1 MILALT
7 MVVGMLSGC
16 GLGEKP
22 TSDPVPDTV
31 MAVEEVNEIA
41 LSSQGEENFLLTAG
55 EKPELVFDTMNG
67 KVTNITVTP
76 ADKTLEAYQYYTVTV
91 TLTAK
96 DGESFAKSVTITLDG
111 VELTVK
117 EQSEDRLVVE
127 YTTLALP
134 ETIITD
140 EMAEVST
147 YGEAAS
153 EKALGTAKVRALLD
167 ADLTVYSEDG
177 KTSYIVKKG
186 YVPLF
191 MVPSFVANGEP
202 AQIKDGESVQI
213 ISEHGEEDFSG
224 AYGAWYK
231 VAYQGKVGYLPITF
245 VKDTKLQTNAAAT
258 PAPAATPKKTAQTRP
273 AAKPAAGQPVQ
284 QTAAADN
291 NDSGSSGSGSGS
303 SGSGSGSS
311 GSGSGSSG
319 TNNGSSSDNGSGSN
333 VTKTVYYQVDFAL
346 GGGISSADAILP
358 SALMVEENSAL
369 DINQLATPSVP
380 GYLFEAWYYD
390 SALTKQVR
398 SGDRIN
404 ANTTLYAKVTEIT
417 GAEVAWG
424 QDNYISKRDVDA
436 DNFTITVLKPAGA
449 NSREKST
456 DVAELYDLADQNTSL
471 SLTLSG
477 PENCSINEKNYE
489 KYTISFDELEAGD
502 TYQLQLLDGGYA
514 FFEDGQIQPTVVRL
528 YNFTTAMQ
536 AKENLNLNSGLVYL
550 PITEVK
556 YTEGSDYLSGLFTVS
571 VKDDMTQLNTVDGK
585 GSFTYNGDQKIEVG
599 TTVVIYDGEEAPKL
613 GEDVK
618 AAAQYDGNAAYVTIS
633 KIDGN
638 TYYYGVAEAEDVLFT
653 PDVLPV
659 NVKDDKDQNPDTVTV
674 EAETLDFSKAEYQ
687 DMGLDAD
694 TTVDVGDYLAFYSG
708 SLETADKLTYGQIT
722 DVKINADNTICIT
735 YKEVSEEIV
744 LDSMTVYSTEEM
756 DIKLDE
762 ATAQSIEREI
772 EQEAIASGFAE
783 EAANYLA
790 TVALATDQIQS
801 LAEERGLQDLTLT
814 REDGSA
820 LTQSD
825 LQLMASNSVSVE
837 GLSVRANISRSLK
850 HLTNN
855 YTKNGANAQLEVSFN
870 VKIGSGKNQLT
881 IKVAATFEQEI
892 LLNLNIKGKAVWG
905 KKWIFR
911 YIKDYSITTN
921 LDAGSYTGVGITA
934 TVVAEKDEDNFDW
947 SSVAGNTLGEQ
958 IKNLMNAQDK
968 FFNQDITG
976 TGGGLAE
983 KYADMLENNP
993 DWIDLVNVNIFSNEA
1008 RILAGIIVVGVQG
1021 DFVVSAKVNIMLGM
1035 NFEYSVSKRYTFT
1048 LNVFSKSSSSN
1059 CVDLTKSNYRF
1070 DMYVMGTLGLRA
1082 GIRLTV
1088 YAGLFS
1094 KKVASIGITAE
1105 AGAYVQMWGYFYYS
1119 TSWVAGSSKKSS
1131 ASGAMLLEVGAYLE
1145 IRFLASAFNGRF
1157 KYAPVLYDKYW
1168 PLWNMGSVENVYGF
1182 NYETIAGEKDDKD
1195 INMGANTSVALPV
1208 DRLNMSYM
1216 NLRNGATTDKTYT
1229 YDNFDITT
1237 TGNFKYENGVISVNI
1252 PDGSNEEKG
1261 TVTLTWKGAPLSF
1274 TSKPLSCTL
1283 DITWSDPSRVQS
1295 VSYDLNGGTAY
1306 ENGEAL
1312 TDGIPGETAI
1322 TGAKL
1327 TAPSA
1332 ELKKEFYVFGGW
1344 YQDAACTNPW
1354 NFDKDKVM
1362 ENLVL
1367 HAKWDPEPYEITY
1380 ELDGGTNSEANPATY
1395 TAEDTV
1401 KLADPVKAGYSF
1413 LGWYTSADGTG
1424 TKVTEIAAGS
1434 RGAKTFYA
1442 LWTPVEQTYEIHH
1455 MLETV
1460 DGTGYEDA
1468 ETVKAT
1474 ALTGTEVTAGAG
1486 QSKTYTGFTFSGILT
1501 DDSTGIIPAEGTLI
1515 LKLYYSRNKYDV
1527 TFSGMDEDQTVKVP
1541 YQGKVDE
1548 LQTPVKEGYTFT
1560 GWYVTA
1566 EPSKL
1571 WNFGTD
1577 VVTGTTE
1584 LRAGWSANTYNVT
1597 FDLCGGAG
1605 GDSNVQATYGSA
1617 MPAITVPALAGY
1629 QFAGYYDQAEGG
1641 TKYYNADGS
1650 SAADWNKAG
1659 DTTLYAHWTA
1669 NSYQVI
1675 FNANGGS
1682 GSMDAEEFVYGVEK
1696 QLSTN
1701 SFTKTGYAF
1710 VGWSTEEI
1718 AGDIIYTDG
1727 ASVSSLTTEQ
1737 GGNVNLYAVWK
1748 PITYTVVY
1756 NGNGAEGS
1764 MTDQQ
1769 MTYDTEAALSPIGYT
1784 KTGYHFLGWAKT
1796 ATAKTGELD
1805 ERQSVSNLADTEGS
1819 KVTLYAVWGAN
1830 TYTVAFHANGGT
1842 GSEMEAQSFTYDEAA
1857 KALSKN
1863 EYTRTGYTF
1872 EGWAVTDTATEVEYA
1887 DQAKVQ
1893 NLVVTQDGVLHLYAV
1908 WTAQSYTVS
1917 FDANGGSTTTASK
1930 EVAYG
1935 STYGTLPAATRI
1947 GYDFA
1952 GWYTAKEAGTAI
1964 IADNTVSITG
1974 DTTLYAHWTAKQFTV
1989 SFDTNKGSG
1998 SSIPTAVNSINVNY
2012 DHSYGDL
2019 PVTGRTGYTFNGW
2032 YTASSGGSKVTANT
2046 KVTLTADQTLYAHW
2060 TANTYTVTFKA
2071 NGGSF
2076 ADSATEKTVTQTYD
2090 SNYKLPSETP
2100 TRVGY
2105 TFAGWYTGA
2114 DGVTKVQNT
2123 DNVTRA
2129 ENHELYARWTAQS
2142 YTVSF
2147 DANGGS
2153 MMTDST
2159 SKEVTYGSTY
2169 GTLPTANRI
2178 GYDFAGWYTEKEA
2191 GTAIIADS
2199 TVSITA
2205 DTTLYARWTAK
2216 QFTVSFDTNKGAG
2229 SSTPTAVSSI
2239 NVNYDHSYGGLPVT
2253 KRTGYTFNGW
2263 YTASSGGSEVT
2274 ANTKVTLTGDQTLYA
2289 QWTANTYEVTFNA
2302 NGGSFAGSTT
2312 EKSVTQTYDG
2322 KYKLPS
2328 ETPTRSGYTFRGW
2341 YTSSTAGSQITA
2353 ATKMTTAGEQALY
2366 AHWEQVAA
2374 NNISVNV
2381 GGVTLSYSGTPVYAK
2396 TDTNGKVSLGGNAA
2410 NYNIKLENG
2419 VLTLNNATIKYAP
2432 VSDYHNGAV
2441 SADGTLTIELA
2452 AGTVNTITNTSS
2464 NSGISA
2470 WNCGIYV
2477 NKGPLTITG
2486 SGSLTATGGG
2496 GQSSHGISVDYG
2508 TLIVDGAAVTAN
2520 GGNAAGSS
2528 GIYTGKNMEMKNG
2541 ANVTAVGG
2549 TTSGGASRG
2558 IECSGSITITN
2569 SSGSASG
2576 KSVAMTK
2583 SPTMNGAVI
2592 TSGSYNTTSVKWAAG
2607 N

>member
-1 MILALT
+1 MKKVRKQCKRALSMILALT

-22 TSDPVPDTV
+22 ASDPVPDTV
-31 MAVEEVNEIA
+31 MAVEEVNEVT
-41 LSSQGEENFLLTAG
+41 LSSKGEENFLLTAG
-55 EKPELVFDTMNG
+55 EKPELEFDTMNG

-96 DGESFAKSVTITLDG
+96 NGESFAKSVTITLDG

-134 ETIITD
+134 DTITTD
-140 EMAEVST
+140 EMAKVST

-153 EKALGTAKVRALLD
+153 EKALGTAKIQALLD

-202 AQIKDGESVQI
+202 EQIRDGESVQI

-231 VAYQGKVGYLPITF
+231 IAYHGKVGYLPITF

-258 PAPAATPKKTAQTRP
+258 PAPAATPKKTAQTRS
-273 AAKPAAGQPVQ
+273 AAKPAAGQTVQ

-291 NDSGSSGSGSGS
+291 NDRGSSGS
-303 SGSGSGSS
+303 
-311 GSGSGSSG
+311 
-319 TNNGSSSDNGSGSN
+319 GSSSDNGSGSN

-346 GGGISSADAILP
+346 GGGVNSSDAILP
-358 SALMVEENSAL
+358 SALMVEKNSAL

-390 SALTKQVR
+390 SALTRQVQT
-398 SGDRIN
+398 GDRIN

-417 GAEVAWG
+417 GAEVAQG
-424 QDNYISKRDVDA
+424 QDNYISKTDVDA
-436 DNFTITVLKPAGA
+436 DNFAITVLKPAGG
-449 NSREKST
+449 NSTEKSA
-456 DVAELYDLADQNTSL
+456 DVVELHDLADQNTSL
-471 SLTLSG
+471 ELQISKPEDLTVG
-477 PENCSINEKNYE
+477 GKDYE
-489 KYTISFDELEAGD
+489 KYTISSHELEAGN
-502 TYQLQLLDGGYA
+502 TYQLQLLDGGYV
-514 FFEDGQIQPTVVRL
+514 FYDENQIQPAVVRL

-536 AKENLNLNSGLVYL
+536 AKENLDLNSGLVYL
-550 PITEVK
+550 PKSDVT
-556 YTEGSDYLSGLFTVS
+556 YTEGSDYLSGLFNVS
-571 VKDDMTQLNTVDGK
+571 VKDDMTQLNTVEGK
-585 GSFTYNGDQKIEVG
+585 GSFTYNGDQTIEVG
-599 TTVVIYDGEEAPKL
+599 TTVVIYDGQKAPKL

-633 KIDGN
+633 KKDGN

-722 DVKINADNTICIT
+722 DVKTNADNTICIT
-735 YKEVSEEIV
+735 YKEVLEKIV

-837 GLSVRANISRSLK
+837 GLSVHANISRSLK
-850 HLTNN
+850 HLTNS

-1035 NFEYSVSKRYTFT
+1035 SFEYSVSKRYTFT

-1182 NYETIAGEKDDKD
+1182 NYETIEGEKDDKD

-1229 YDNFDITT
+1229 YGDFDITT

-1274 TSKPLSCTL
+1274 TSKPLSYTL
-1283 DITWSDPSRVQS
+1283 DITWSDPSRVHS
-1295 VSYDLNGGTAY
+1295 VSYELNGGTAY

-1312 TDGIPGETAI
+1312 PDGISGETAI

-1327 TAPSA
+1327 TEPSA

-1344 YQDAACTNPW
+1344 YQDAACKIPW
-1354 NFDKDKVM
+1354 NFAKDKVTK
-1362 ENLVL
+1362 NLVL
-1367 HAKWDPEPYEITY
+1367 HAKWDPEPYEIAY

-1401 KLADPVKAGYSF
+1401 KLADPVKAGYVF
-1413 LGWYTSADGTG
+1413 LGWYTTADGTG

-1442 LWTPVEQTYEIHH
+1442 LWTPAEQTYEIHH
-1455 MLETV
+1455 MLQTL
-1460 DGTGYEDA
+1460 DGTDYEDA

-1474 ALTGTEVTAGAG
+1474 ALTGTNVKAGAE
-1486 QSKTYTGFTFSGILT
+1486 QSKVYTGFTFDT
-1501 DDSTGIIPAEGTLI
+1501 TKTEDSEGVIPGEGTLV
-1515 LKLYYSRNKYDV
+1515 LKLYYSRNTYDV
-1527 TFSGMDEDQTVKVP
+1527 TFSGTDSADQTVNVP
-1541 YQGKVDE
+1541 YQGKVNE
-1548 LQTPVKEGYTFT
+1548 PETPVKAGYTFT

-1566 EPSKL
+1566 EPSRL

-1597 FDLCGGAG
+1597 FDLKSGAG
-1605 GDSNVQATYGSA
+1605 GDGNVQATYDGA
-1617 MPAITVPALAGY
+1617 MPAITVPARAGY

-1659 DTTLYAHWTA
+1659 DTTLYAQWTA

-1682 GSMDAEEFVYGVEK
+1682 GSMDAEEFVYGEEK
-1696 QLSTN
+1696 PLSTN

-1710 VGWSTEEI
+1710 VGWTTGEI
-1718 AGDIIYTDG
+1718 AGDVIYTDG
-1727 ASVSSLTTEQ
+1727 ASVSNLTTEQ
-1737 GGNVNLYAVWK
+1737 GGIVNLYAVWK
-1748 PITYTVVY
+1748 PIAYTVVF
-1756 NGNGAEGS
+1756 NSNGAEGS
-1764 MTDQQ
+1764 MADQQ

-1796 ATAKTGELD
+1796 SNAKTGELD
-1805 ERQSVSNLADTEGS
+1805 NLEQVMNLAEKEGS

-1830 TYTVAFHANGGT
+1830 TYAVAFHANGGT
-1842 GSEMEAQSFTYDEAA
+1842 GSPMAEQSFTYDEAV

-1863 EYTRTGYTF
+1863 LYSRTGYNF
-1872 EGWAVTDTATEVEYA
+1872 KGWALTDTATEAEYA

-1893 NLVVTQDGVLHLYAV
+1893 NLVVTQDGVLNLYAV

-1930 EVAYG
+1930 EVTYG
-1935 STYGTLPAATRI
+1935 STYGTLPTATRI
-1947 GYDFA
+1947 GYDFV
-1952 GWYTAKEAGTAI
+1952 GWYTEKEAGTAI

-1998 SSIPTAVNSINVNY
+1998 SSIPTAVNSINVTY
-2012 DHSYGDL
+2012 DGSYGNL
-2019 PVTGRTGYTFNGW
+2019 PVTGRTGYDFAGW
-2032 YTASSGGSKVTANT
+2032 YTASSGGTKVTADT
-2046 KVTLTADQTLYAHW
+2046 KVTLTADQTLYAQW
-2060 TANTYTVTFKA
+2060 TANTYKVTFKA

-2076 ADSATEKTVTQTYD
+2076 ADSTTERSVTQTYD
-2090 SNYKLPSETP
+2090 SNYKLPGETP
-2100 TRVGY
+2100 TRAGY
-2105 TFAGWYTGA
+2105 AF
-2114 DGVTKVQNT
+2114 
-2123 DNVTRA
+2123 
-2129 ENHELYARWTAQS
+2129 E
-2142 YTVSF
+2142 
-2147 DANGGS
+2147 
-2153 MMTDST
+2153 
-2159 SKEVTYGSTY
+2159 
-2169 GTLPTANRI
+2169 
-2178 GYDFAGWYTEKEA
+2178 
-2191 GTAIIADS
+2191 
-2199 TVSITA
+2199 
-2205 DTTLYARWTAK
+2205 
-2216 QFTVSFDTNKGAG
+2216 
-2229 SSTPTAVSSI
+2229 
-2239 NVNYDHSYGGLPVT
+2239 
-2253 KRTGYTFNGW
+2253 
-2263 YTASSGGSEVT
+2263 
-2274 ANTKVTLTGDQTLYA
+2274 
-2289 QWTANTYEVTFNA
+2289 
-2302 NGGSFAGSTT
+2302 
-2312 EKSVTQTYDG
+2312 
-2322 KYKLPS
+2322 
-2328 ETPTRSGYTFRGW
+2328 GW
-2341 YTSSTAGSQITA
+2341 YTSSTAGDQIA
-2353 ATKMTTAGEQALY
+2353 ATTKMTTAGTQTLY
-2366 AHWEQVAA
+2366 AQWSKD
-2374 NNISVNV
+2374 NSVRVGNV
-2381 GGVTLSYSGTPVYAK
+2381 VLESSSTAVYAK
-2396 TDTNGKVSLGGNAA
+2396 TDTYGRVTQGGDET
-2410 NYNIKLENG
+2410 NYNVKLVDG
-2419 VLTLNNATIKYAP
+2419 VLTLKNATISYGQ
-2432 VSDYHNGAV
+2432 V
-2441 SADGTLTIELA
+2441 
-2452 AGTVNTITNTSS
+2452 SS
-2464 NSGISA
+2464 NATGAIYAGSGLKIMLEGTNKVTSTSANTTDTA

-2477 NKGPLTITG
+2477 GGDLWIQG
-2486 SGSLTATGGG
+2486 SGSLTVIGGKGAT
-2496 GQSSHGISVDYG
+2496 SHGIS
-2508 TLIVDGAAVTAN
+2508 AAGKLVIHSVTVTAT
-2520 GGNAAGSS
+2520 GQNAQSSS
-2528 GIYTGKNMEMKNG
+2528 GIYASDKVTIAVSAK
-2541 ANVTAVGG
+2541 VTATGG
-2549 TTSGGASRG
+2549 NASMGNSYGIESNGDISIVNGSGKASAGTAQGNAWAASR
-2558 IECSGSITITN
+2558 SLWYTDAKITGYYTD
-2569 SSGSASG
+2569 
-2576 KSVAMTK
+2576 KTVTW
-2583 SPTMNGAVI
+2583 
-2592 TSGSYNTTSVKWAAG
+2592 TTP
-2607 N
+2607 

>member
-1 MILALT
+1 MKKVRKQCKRALSMILALT

-22 TSDPVPDTV
+22 ASDPVPDTV
-31 MAVEEVNEIA
+31 MAVEEVNEVT
-41 LSSQGEENFLLTAG
+41 LSSKGEENFLLTAG
-55 EKPELVFDTMNG
+55 EKPELEFDTMNG

-96 DGESFAKSVTITLDG
+96 NGESFAKSVTITLDG

-117 EQSEDRLVVE
+117 EQSGDRLVVE

-134 ETIITD
+134 DTITTD
-140 EMAEVST
+140 EMAKVST

-153 EKALGTAKVRALLD
+153 EKALGTAKIQALLD

-186 YVPLF
+186 YVPMF

-202 AQIKDGESVQI
+202 EQIRDGESVQI

-224 AYGAWYK
+224 AYGVWYK
-231 VAYQGKVGYLPITF
+231 IAYHGKVGYLPITF

-273 AAKPAAGQPVQ
+273 AAKPAAGQTVQ

-291 NDSGSSGSGSGS
+291 NDSGSSGS
-303 SGSGSGSS
+303 
-311 GSGSGSSG
+311 
-319 TNNGSSSDNGSGSN
+319 GSSSDNGSGSN

-346 GGGISSADAILP
+346 GGGVNSSDAILP
-358 SALMVEENSAL
+358 SALMVEKNSAL

-390 SALTKQVR
+390 SALTRQVQT
-398 SGDRIN
+398 GDRIN

-417 GAEVAWG
+417 GAEVAQG
-424 QDNYISKRDVDA
+424 QDNYISKTDVDA
-436 DNFTITVLKPAGA
+436 DNFAITVLKPAGG
-449 NSREKST
+449 NSTEKSA
-456 DVAELYDLADQNTSL
+456 DVVELHDLADQNTSL
-471 SLTLSG
+471 ELQISKPEDLTVG
-477 PENCSINEKNYE
+477 GKDYE
-489 KYTISFDELEAGD
+489 KYTISSKELEAGN
-502 TYQLQLLDGGYA
+502 TYQLQLLDGGYV
-514 FFEDGQIQPTVVRL
+514 FYDENQIQPAVVRL

-536 AKENLNLNSGLVYL
+536 AKENLDLNSGLVYL
-550 PITEVK
+550 PKSEVT
-556 YTEGSDYLSGLFTVS
+556 YTEGSDYLSGLFNVS
-571 VKDDMTQLNTVDGK
+571 VKDDMTQLNTVEGK
-585 GSFTYNGDQKIEVG
+585 GSFTYNGDQTIEVG
-599 TTVVIYDGEEAPKL
+599 TTVVIYDGQKAPKL

-633 KIDGN
+633 KKDGN

-722 DVKINADNTICIT
+722 DVKTNADNTICIT
-735 YKEVSEEIV
+735 YKEVSEKIV

-837 GLSVRANISRSLK
+837 GLSVRANVSRSLK

-1035 NFEYSVSKRYTFT
+1035 SFEYSVSKRYTFT

-1182 NYETIAGEKDDKD
+1182 NYETIEGEKDDKD

-1229 YDNFDITT
+1229 YGDFDITT

-1274 TSKPLSCTL
+1274 TSKPLSYTL
-1283 DITWSDPSRVQS
+1283 DITWSDPSRVHS
-1295 VSYDLNGGTAY
+1295 VSYELNGGTAY

-1312 TDGIPGETAI
+1312 PDGISGETAI

-1327 TAPSA
+1327 TEPSA
-1332 ELKKEFYVFGGW
+1332 KLKKEFYVFGGW
-1344 YQDAACTNPW
+1344 YKDAACTIPW
-1354 NFDKDKVM
+1354 NYDKDKVT

-1367 HAKWDPEPYEITY
+1367 HAKWNPEPYEITY

-1413 LGWYTSADGTG
+1413 LGWYTTADGTG

-1442 LWTPVEQTYEIHH
+1442 LWTPMEQIYEIHH
-1455 MLETV
+1455 MLQTV
-1460 DGTGYEDA
+1460 DGNDYEDA

-1474 ALTGTEVTAGAG
+1474 ALTGTKVTAGAE
-1486 QSKTYTGFTFSGILT
+1486 QSKTYTGFTFSGIQT
-1501 DDSTGIIPAEGTLI
+1501 DDSTGIVPAEGTLV
-1515 LKLYYSRNKYDV
+1515 LKLYYSRNTYDV
-1527 TFSGMDEDQTVKVP
+1527 TFSGTNSADQTVNVP
-1541 YQGKVDE
+1541 YQGKVNE
-1548 LQTPVKEGYTFT
+1548 PETPVKAGYTFI

-1566 EPSKL
+1566 EPSRL
-1571 WNFGTD
+1571 WNFETD

-1597 FDLCGGAG
+1597 FDLRGGAG
-1605 GDSNVQATYGSA
+1605 GDGNVQATYDGA
-1617 MPAITVPALAGY
+1617 MPAITVPARAGY

-1641 TKYYNADGS
+1641 TKYYNADGN
-1650 SAADWNKAG
+1650 SAINWNKAG
-1659 DTTLYAHWTA
+1659 DTTLYAQWTA

-1682 GSMDAEEFVYGVEK
+1682 GSMDAEEFAYGEEK
-1696 QLSTN
+1696 PLSTN

-1710 VGWSTEEI
+1710 VGWTTGEI
-1718 AGDIIYTDG
+1718 AGDVIYTDG
-1727 ASVSSLTTEQ
+1727 ASVSNLTTEQ
-1737 GGNVNLYAVWK
+1737 GGIVNLYAVWK
-1748 PITYTVVY
+1748 PITYMVVY
-1756 NGNGAEGS
+1756 NGNGADGS
-1764 MTDQQ
+1764 MEDQQ
-1769 MTYDTEAALSPIGYT
+1769 MTYDMEAALRPIGYT

-1796 ATAKTGELD
+1796 STAQTGKLD
-1805 ERQSVSNLADTEGS
+1805 NLEHVMNLAENEGS

-1842 GSEMEAQSFTYDEAA
+1842 GSQMAEQSFTYDEAA
-1857 KALSKN
+1857 KALSRN
-1863 EYTRTGYTF
+1863 RYTRTGYTF
-1872 EGWAVTDTATEVEYA
+1872 KGWALTDTATEAQYA

-1893 NLVVTQDGVLHLYAV
+1893 NLVVTQDGVLNLYAV

-1917 FDANGGSTTTASK
+1917 FDANGGSTATA
-1930 EVAYG
+1930 
-1935 STYGTLPAATRI
+1935 
-1947 GYDFA
+1947 
-1952 GWYTAKEAGTAI
+1952 
-1964 IADNTVSITG
+1964 
-1974 DTTLYAHWTAKQFTV
+1974 
-1989 SFDTNKGSG
+1989 
-1998 SSIPTAVNSINVNY
+1998 
-2012 DHSYGDL
+2012 
-2019 PVTGRTGYTFNGW
+2019 
-2032 YTASSGGSKVTANT
+2032 
-2046 KVTLTADQTLYAHW
+2046 
-2060 TANTYTVTFKA
+2060 
-2071 NGGSF
+2071 
-2076 ADSATEKTVTQTYD
+2076 
-2090 SNYKLPSETP
+2090 
-2100 TRVGY
+2100 
-2105 TFAGWYTGA
+2105 
-2114 DGVTKVQNT
+2114 
-2123 DNVTRA
+2123 
-2129 ENHELYARWTAQS
+2129 
-2142 YTVSF
+2142 
-2147 DANGGS
+2147 
-2153 MMTDST
+2153 

-2169 GTLPTANRI
+2169 GTLPAATRT

-2191 GTAIIADS
+2191 GTAIIADN

-2229 SSTPTAVSSI
+2229 SSTPTVVNSI
-2239 NVNYDHSYGGLPVT
+2239 NVTYDDSYGNLPVT
-2253 KRTGYTFNGW
+2253 GRTGYDFSGW
-2263 YTASSGGSEVT
+2263 YTASSGGTRVT
-2274 ANTKVTLTGDQTLYA
+2274 ADTKVTLTEYQTLYA
-2289 QWTANTYEVTFNA
+2289 QWTANTYKVTFKA
-2302 NGGSFAGSTT
+2302 NGGSFADSTT
-2312 EKSVTQTYDG
+2312 ERSVTQTYDSN
-2322 KYKLPS
+2322 YKLPG
-2328 ETPTRSGYTFRGW
+2328 ETPTRAGYAFEGW
-2341 YTSSTAGSQITA
+2341 YTSSTAGDQIA
-2353 ATKMTTAGEQALY
+2353 ATTKMTTAGTQTLY
-2366 AHWEQVAA
+2366 AQWSKD
-2374 NNISVNV
+2374 NSVRVGNV
-2381 GGVTLSYSGTPVYAK
+2381 VLESSSTAVYAK
-2396 TDTNGKVSLGGNAA
+2396 TDTYGRVTQGGDET
-2410 NYNIKLENG
+2410 NYNVKLVDG
-2419 VLTLNNATIKYAP
+2419 VLTLKNATISYGQ
-2432 VSDYHNGAV
+2432 V
-2441 SADGTLTIELA
+2441 
-2452 AGTVNTITNTSS
+2452 SS
-2464 NSGISA
+2464 NATGAIYAGSDLKIILEGTNKVTSTSANTTDTA

-2477 NKGPLTITG
+2477 GGDLWIQG
-2486 SGSLTATGGG
+2486 SGSLTVIGGKGAT
-2496 GQSSHGISVDYG
+2496 SHGIS
-2508 TLIVDGAAVTAN
+2508 AAGKLVIHSVTVTAT
-2520 GGNAAGSS
+2520 GQNAQSSS
-2528 GIYTGKNMEMKNG
+2528 GIYASDRVTIAVSAK
-2541 ANVTAVGG
+2541 VTATGG
-2549 TTSGGASRG
+2549 DASMGNSYGIESNGDISIVNGSGKASAGTAQGNAWAASRG
-2558 IECSGSITITN
+2558 LWYTDAKITGYYTD
-2569 SSGSASG
+2569 
-2576 KSVAMTK
+2576 KTVTWTT
-2583 SPTMNGAVI
+2583 PTP
-2592 TSGSYNTTSVKWAAG
+2592 
-2607 N
+2607 

>member
-1 MILALT
+1 MKKVRKQCKRALSMILALT

-22 TSDPVPDTV
+22 ASDPVPDTV
-31 MAVEEVNEIA
+31 MAVEEVNEVT
-41 LSSQGEENFLLTAG
+41 LSSKGEENFLLTAG
-55 EKPELVFDTMNG
+55 EKPELEFDTMNG

-96 DGESFAKSVTITLDG
+96 NGESFAKSVTITLDG

-134 ETIITD
+134 DTITTD
-140 EMAEVST
+140 EMAKVST

-153 EKALGTAKVRALLD
+153 EKALGTAKIQALLD

-202 AQIKDGESVQI
+202 EQIRDGENVQI

-231 VAYQGKVGYLPITF
+231 IAYHGKVGYLPITF

-273 AAKPAAGQPVQ
+273 AAKPAAGQTVQ

-291 NDSGSSGSGSGS
+291 NESGSSGS
-303 SGSGSGSS
+303 
-311 GSGSGSSG
+311 
-319 TNNGSSSDNGSGSN
+319 GSSSDNGSGSN

-346 GGGISSADAILP
+346 GGGVNSSDAILP
-358 SALMVEENSAL
+358 SALMVEKNSAL

-390 SALTKQVR
+390 SALTRQVQT
-398 SGDRIN
+398 GDRIN

-417 GAEVAWG
+417 GAEVAQG
-424 QDNYISKRDVDA
+424 QDNYISKTDVDA
-436 DNFTITVLKPAGA
+436 DNFAITVLKPAGG
-449 NSREKST
+449 NSTEKSA
-456 DVAELYDLADQNTSL
+456 DVVELHDLADQNTSL
-471 SLTLSG
+471 ELQISKPEDLTVG
-477 PENCSINEKNYE
+477 GKDYE
-489 KYTISFDELEAGD
+489 KYTISSNELEAGN
-502 TYQLQLLDGGYA
+502 TYQLQLLDGGYV
-514 FFEDGQIQPTVVRL
+514 FYDENQIQPAVVRL

-536 AKENLNLNSGLVYL
+536 AKENLDLNSGLVYL
-550 PITEVK
+550 PKSDVT
-556 YTEGSDYLSGLFTVS
+556 YTEGSDYLSGLFNVS
-571 VKDDMTQLNTVDGK
+571 VKDDMTQLNTVEGK
-585 GSFTYNGDQKIEVG
+585 GSFTYNGDQTIEVG
-599 TTVVIYDGEEAPKL
+599 TTVVIYDGQKAPKL

-633 KIDGN
+633 KKDGN

-722 DVKINADNTICIT
+722 DVKTNADNTICIT
-735 YKEVSEEIV
+735 YKEVLEKIV

-837 GLSVRANISRSLK
+837 GLSVRANVSRSLK
-850 HLTNN
+850 HLTNS

-1035 NFEYSVSKRYTFT
+1035 SFEYSVSKRYTFT

-1182 NYETIAGEKDDKD
+1182 NYETIEGEKDDKD

-1229 YDNFDITT
+1229 YGDFDITT

-1274 TSKPLSCTL
+1274 TSKPLSYTL
-1283 DITWSDPSRVQS
+1283 DITWSDPSRVHS
-1295 VSYDLNGGTAY
+1295 VSYELNGGTAY

-1312 TDGIPGETAI
+1312 PDGISGETAI

-1327 TAPSA
+1327 TEPSA

-1344 YQDAACTNPW
+1344 YQDAACKIPW
-1354 NFDKDKVM
+1354 NFAKDKVTK
-1362 ENLVL
+1362 NLVL
-1367 HAKWDPEPYEITY
+1367 HAKWDPEPYEIAY

-1401 KLADPVKAGYSF
+1401 KLADPVKAGYVF
-1413 LGWYTSADGTG
+1413 LGWYTTADGTG

-1442 LWTPVEQTYEIHH
+1442 LWTPAEQTYEIHH
-1455 MLETV
+1455 MLQTL
-1460 DGTGYEDA
+1460 DGTDYEDA

-1474 ALTGTEVTAGAG
+1474 ALTGTNVKAGAE
-1486 QSKTYTGFTFSGILT
+1486 QSKVYTGFTFDT
-1501 DDSTGIIPAEGTLI
+1501 TKTEDSEGVIPGEGTLV
-1515 LKLYYSRNKYDV
+1515 LKLYYSRNTYDV
-1527 TFSGMDEDQTVKVP
+1527 TFSGTDSADQTVKVP
-1541 YQGKVDE
+1541 YQGKVNE
-1548 LQTPVKEGYTFT
+1548 PQAPVKAGYTFT

-1571 WNFGTD
+1571 WDFGTN
-1577 VVTGTTE
+1577 VVTDVTE

-1597 FDLCGGAG
+1597 FDLQGGAG
-1605 GDSNVQATYGSA
+1605 GNSNVQATYDSA
-1617 MPAITVPALAGY
+1617 MPTITVPARAGY
-1629 QFAGYYDQAEGG
+1629 QFAGYYDKAEGG

-1659 DTTLYAHWTA
+1659 DTTLYAQWTA

-1682 GSMDAEEFVYGVEK
+1682 GSMDAEEFVYGEEK
-1696 QLSTN
+1696 TLSTN

-1710 VGWSTEEI
+1710 VGWTTGEI
-1718 AGDIIYTDG
+1718 AGDVIYTDG

-1737 GGNVNLYAVWK
+1737 GGTVNLYAVWK
-1748 PITYTVVY
+1748 PITYMVVY
-1756 NGNGAEGS
+1756 NGNGADGS
-1764 MTDQQ
+1764 MEDQQ

-1796 ATAKTGELD
+1796 SNAKTGELD
-1805 ERQSVSNLADTEGS
+1805 NLEQVMNLAEKEGS

-1830 TYTVAFHANGGT
+1830 TYAVAFHANGGT
-1842 GSEMEAQSFTYDEAA
+1842 GSKMEVQSFTYDEAA

-1863 EYTRTGYTF
+1863 QYTRTGYNF
-1872 EGWAVTDTATEVEYA
+1872 KGWALTDTATEAEYA

-1893 NLVVTQDGVLHLYAV
+1893 NLVVTQDGVLNLYAV

-1930 EVAYG
+1930 EVTYG
-1935 STYGTLPAATRI
+1935 STYGTLPTATRI
-1947 GYDFA
+1947 GYDFV
-1952 GWYTAKEAGTAI
+1952 GWYTEKEAGTAI

-1998 SSIPTAVNSINVNY
+1998 SSIPTAVNSINVTY
-2012 DHSYGDL
+2012 DGSYGNL
-2019 PVTGRTGYTFNGW
+2019 PVTGRTGYDFAGW
-2032 YTASSGGSKVTANT
+2032 YTASSGGTKVTADT
-2046 KVTLTADQTLYAHW
+2046 KVTLTADQTLYAQW
-2060 TANTYTVTFKA
+2060 TANTYKVTFKA

-2076 ADSATEKTVTQTYD
+2076 ADSTTERSVTQTYD
-2090 SNYKLPSETP
+2090 SNYKLPGETP
-2100 TRVGY
+2100 TRAGY
-2105 TFAGWYTGA
+2105 AF
-2114 DGVTKVQNT
+2114 
-2123 DNVTRA
+2123 
-2129 ENHELYARWTAQS
+2129 E
-2142 YTVSF
+2142 
-2147 DANGGS
+2147 
-2153 MMTDST
+2153 
-2159 SKEVTYGSTY
+2159 
-2169 GTLPTANRI
+2169 
-2178 GYDFAGWYTEKEA
+2178 
-2191 GTAIIADS
+2191 
-2199 TVSITA
+2199 
-2205 DTTLYARWTAK
+2205 
-2216 QFTVSFDTNKGAG
+2216 
-2229 SSTPTAVSSI
+2229 
-2239 NVNYDHSYGGLPVT
+2239 
-2253 KRTGYTFNGW
+2253 
-2263 YTASSGGSEVT
+2263 
-2274 ANTKVTLTGDQTLYA
+2274 
-2289 QWTANTYEVTFNA
+2289 
-2302 NGGSFAGSTT
+2302 
-2312 EKSVTQTYDG
+2312 
-2322 KYKLPS
+2322 
-2328 ETPTRSGYTFRGW
+2328 GW
-2341 YTSSTAGSQITA
+2341 YTSSTAGDQIA
-2353 ATKMTTAGEQALY
+2353 ATTKMTTAGTQTLY
-2366 AHWEQVAA
+2366 AQWSKD
-2374 NNISVNV
+2374 NSVRVGNV
-2381 GGVTLSYSGTPVYAK
+2381 VLESSSTAVYAK
-2396 TDTNGKVSLGGNAA
+2396 TDTYGRVTQGGDET
-2410 NYNIKLENG
+2410 NYNVKLVDG
-2419 VLTLNNATIKYAP
+2419 VLTLKNATISYGQ
-2432 VSDYHNGAV
+2432 V
-2441 SADGTLTIELA
+2441 
-2452 AGTVNTITNTSS
+2452 SS
-2464 NSGISA
+2464 NATGAIYAGSGLKIMLEGTNKVTSTSANTTDTA

-2477 NKGPLTITG
+2477 GGDLWIQG
-2486 SGSLTATGGG
+2486 SGSLTVIGGKGAT
-2496 GQSSHGISVDYG
+2496 SHGIS
-2508 TLIVDGAAVTAN
+2508 AAGKLVIHSVTVTAT
-2520 GGNAAGSS
+2520 GQNAQSSS
-2528 GIYTGKNMEMKNG
+2528 GIYASDKVTIAVSAK
-2541 ANVTAVGG
+2541 VTATGG
-2549 TTSGGASRG
+2549 NASMGNSYGIESNGDISIVNGSGKASAGTAQGNAWAASR
-2558 IECSGSITITN
+2558 SLWYTDAKITGYYTD
-2569 SSGSASG
+2569 
-2576 KSVAMTK
+2576 KTVTW
-2583 SPTMNGAVI
+2583 
-2592 TSGSYNTTSVKWAAG
+2592 TTP
-2607 N
+2607 

>member
-1 MILALT
+1 MKKVRKQCKRALSMILALT

-22 TSDPVPDTV
+22 ASDPVPDTV
-31 MAVEEVNEIA
+31 MVVEEVNEVT
-41 LSSQGEENFLLTAG
+41 LSSKGEENFLLTAG
-55 EKPELVFDTMNG
+55 EKPELEFDTMNG

-96 DGESFAKSVTITLDG
+96 NGESFAKSVTITLDG

-134 ETIITD
+134 DTITTD
-140 EMAEVST
+140 EMAKVST

-153 EKALGTAKVRALLD
+153 EKALGTAKIQALLD

-202 AQIKDGESVQI
+202 EQIRDGESVQI

-231 VAYQGKVGYLPITF
+231 IAYHGKVGYLPITF

-258 PAPAATPKKTAQTRP
+258 PATAATPKKTAQTRP
-273 AAKPAAGQPVQ
+273 AAKPAAGQTVQ

-291 NDSGSSGSGSGS
+291 NDSGSSGS
-303 SGSGSGSS
+303 
-311 GSGSGSSG
+311 
-319 TNNGSSSDNGSGSN
+319 GSSSDNGSGSN

-346 GGGISSADAILP
+346 GGGVNSSDAILP
-358 SALMVEENSAL
+358 SALMVEKNSAL

-390 SALTKQVR
+390 SALTRQVQT
-398 SGDRIN
+398 GDRIN

-417 GAEVAWG
+417 GAEVAQG
-424 QDNYISKRDVDA
+424 QDNYISKTDVDA
-436 DNFTITVLKPAGA
+436 DNFTITVLKPAGG
-449 NSREKST
+449 NSTEKSA
-456 DVAELYDLADQNTSL
+456 DVVELHDLADQNTSL
-471 SLTLSG
+471 ELQISNPEDLTVG
-477 PENCSINEKNYE
+477 GKDYE
-489 KYTISFDELEAGD
+489 KYTISSNELEAGN
-502 TYQLQLLDGGYA
+502 TYQLQLLDGGYV
-514 FFEDGQIQPTVVRL
+514 FYDDDQIQPAVVRL

-536 AKENLNLNSGLVYL
+536 AKENLDLNSGLVYL
-550 PITEVK
+550 PKSEVT
-556 YTEGSDYLSGLFTVS
+556 YTEGSDYLSGLFNVS
-571 VKDDMTQLNTVDGK
+571 VKDDMTQLNTVEGK

-599 TTVVIYDGEEAPKL
+599 TTVVIYDGKEAPKL
-613 GEDVK
+613 GEAVK

-659 NVKDDKDQNPDTVTV
+659 NVKDDEDNSDTTVTIDT
-674 EAETLDFSKAEYQ
+674 AKLDFSGSEYQ
-687 DMGLDAD
+687 DMGLNAD
-694 TTVDVGDYLAFYSG
+694 TTVDVGDYLAFYEDSMD
-708 SLETADKLTYGQIT
+708 TATELTYGRIT
-722 DVKINADNTICIT
+722 AITVSGEDTILT
-735 YKEVSEEIV
+735 YEEVSEATV
-744 LDSMTVYSTEEM
+744 LDSMTVYSTEKM
-756 DIKLDE
+756 DFELDE
-762 ATAQSIEREI
+762 KTAQSIEREI

-837 GLSVRANISRSLK
+837 GLSVRANVSRSLK
-850 HLTNN
+850 HLTNSH
-855 YTKNGANAQLEVSFN
+855 TKNGANAQLEVSFN

-976 TGGGLAE
+976 TSGGLAE

-1035 NFEYSVSKRYTFT
+1035 SFEYSVSKRYTFT

-1182 NYETIAGEKDDKD
+1182 NYETIEGEKDDKD

-1216 NLRNGATTDKTYT
+1216 NLRNGNTTDKTYA
-1229 YDNFDITT
+1229 YGDFNITT

-1274 TSKPLSCTL
+1274 TSKPLSYTL
-1283 DITWSDPSRVQS
+1283 DITWSDPSRVHS
-1295 VSYDLNGGTAY
+1295 VSYELNGGTAY

-1312 TDGIPGETAI
+1312 PDGISGETAI

-1327 TAPSA
+1327 TEPSA
-1332 ELKKEFYVFGGW
+1332 KLKKEFYVFGGW
-1344 YQDAACTNPW
+1344 YKDAACTIPW
-1354 NFDKDKVM
+1354 NYDKDKVT

-1367 HAKWDPEPYEITY
+1367 HAKWNPEPYEITY

-1413 LGWYTSADGTG
+1413 LGWYTTADGTG

-1442 LWTPVEQTYEIHH
+1442 LWTPMEQTYEIHH
-1455 MLETV
+1455 MLQTV
-1460 DGTGYEDA
+1460 DGTGYEDVEA
-1468 ETVKAT
+1468 VKAS
-1474 ALTGTEVTAGAG
+1474 ALTGTKVTAGAE
-1486 QSKTYTGFTFSGILT
+1486 QSKTYTGFTFSGIQT
-1501 DDSTGIIPAEGTLI
+1501 DDSTGIVPAEGTLV
-1515 LKLYYSRNKYDV
+1515 LKLYYSRNTYDV
-1527 TFSGMDEDQTVKVP
+1527 TFSGTNSADQTVNVP
-1541 YQGKVDE
+1541 YQGKVNE
-1548 LQTPVKEGYTFT
+1548 PETPVKAGYTFT

-1566 EPSKL
+1566 EPSRL
-1571 WNFGTD
+1571 WNFETD

-1597 FDLCGGAG
+1597 FDLQGGAG
-1605 GDSNVQATYGSA
+1605 GDGNVQATYDGA
-1617 MPAITVPALAGY
+1617 MPAITVPARAGY
-1629 QFAGYYDQAEGG
+1629 QFAGYYDKAEGG

-1659 DTTLYAHWTA
+1659 DTTLYAQWTA

-1682 GSMDAEEFVYGVEK
+1682 GSMDAEEFVYGEEK
-1696 QLSTN
+1696 PLSTN

-1710 VGWSTEEI
+1710 VGWTTGEI
-1718 AGDIIYTDG
+1718 AGDVIYTDG
-1727 ASVSSLTTEQ
+1727 TSVSNLTTEQ
-1737 GGNVNLYAVWK
+1737 GGIVNLYAVWK
-1748 PITYTVVY
+1748 PIAYTVVF
-1756 NGNGAEGS
+1756 NSNGAEGS
-1764 MTDQQ
+1764 MADQQ
-1769 MTYDTEAALSPIGYT
+1769 MTYDKEAALSQIGYT

-1796 ATAKTGELD
+1796 SAAKTKD
-1805 ERQSVSNLADTEGS
+1805 YDNQQSVSNLADTEGS
-1819 KVTLYAVWGAN
+1819 TVTLYAVWEAN
-1830 TYTVAFHANGGT
+1830 TYTVAFYANGGT
-1842 GSEMEAQSFTYDEAA
+1842 GSPMAAQSFTYDEAA

-1863 EYTRTGYTF
+1863 QYSRTGYTF
-1872 EGWAVTDTATEVEYA
+1872 KGWALTDTATEVEYA
-1887 DQAKVQ
+1887 DQANVR
-1893 NLVVTQDGVLHLYAV
+1893 NLVVMQGGVLHLYAV

-1917 FDANGGSTTTASK
+1917 FDANGGNMMTDSTSK
-1930 EVAYG
+1930 KVTYG
-1935 STYGTLPAATRI
+1935 STYGTLLAATRI

-1952 GWYTAKEAGTAI
+1952 GWYTAKEDGTAI
-1964 IADNTVSITG
+1964 IAENTVNITE
-1974 DTTLYAHWTAKQFTV
+1974 DITLYAHWTAKTFTV
-1989 SFDTNKGSG
+1989 SFDTNQGSG
-1998 SSIPTAVNSINVNY
+1998 SSTPTSVSPIHVTY
-2012 DHSYGDL
+2012 DFSYGGL
-2019 PVTGRTGYTFNGW
+2019 PVTSRTGYTFNGW
-2032 YTASSGGSKVTANT
+2032 YTASSGGNKVTEKT
-2046 KVTLTADQTLYAHW
+2046 KVTLTADQTLYAQW
-2060 TANTYTVTFKA
+2060 TANTYTVTFNA
-2071 NGGSF
+2071 NGGNF
-2076 ADSATEKTVTQTYD
+2076 ADSTTDKRIDQTYD
-2090 SNYKLPSETP
+2090 ANYKLPGEIP
-2100 TRVGY
+2100 TRAGY
-2105 TFAGWYTGA
+2105 AF
-2114 DGVTKVQNT
+2114 
-2123 DNVTRA
+2123 
-2129 ENHELYARWTAQS
+2129 E
-2142 YTVSF
+2142 
-2147 DANGGS
+2147 
-2153 MMTDST
+2153 
-2159 SKEVTYGSTY
+2159 
-2169 GTLPTANRI
+2169 
-2178 GYDFAGWYTEKEA
+2178 
-2191 GTAIIADS
+2191 
-2199 TVSITA
+2199 
-2205 DTTLYARWTAK
+2205 
-2216 QFTVSFDTNKGAG
+2216 
-2229 SSTPTAVSSI
+2229 
-2239 NVNYDHSYGGLPVT
+2239 
-2253 KRTGYTFNGW
+2253 
-2263 YTASSGGSEVT
+2263 
-2274 ANTKVTLTGDQTLYA
+2274 
-2289 QWTANTYEVTFNA
+2289 
-2302 NGGSFAGSTT
+2302 
-2312 EKSVTQTYDG
+2312 
-2322 KYKLPS
+2322 
-2328 ETPTRSGYTFRGW
+2328 GW
-2341 YTSSTAGSQITA
+2341 YTSSTAGDQIA
-2353 ATKMTTAGEQALY
+2353 ATTKMTTAGTQTLY
-2366 AHWEQVAA
+2366 AQWSKD
-2374 NNISVNV
+2374 NSVRVGNV
-2381 GGVTLSYSGTPVYAK
+2381 VLESSSTAVYAK
-2396 TDTNGKVSLGGNAA
+2396 TDTYGRVTQGGDET
-2410 NYNIKLENG
+2410 NYNVKLVDG
-2419 VLTLNNATIKYAP
+2419 VLTLKNATISY
-2432 VSDYHNGAV
+2432 GQV
-2441 SADGTLTIELA
+2441 SANATGAIHAGSGLKIVLEGTNKVTS
-2452 AGTVNTITNTSS
+2452 TSTNTADT
-2464 NSGISA
+2464 A

-2477 NKGPLTITG
+2477 GGDLWIQG
-2486 SGSLTATGGG
+2486 SGSLTVTGGKG
-2496 GQSSHGISVDYG
+2496 AISHGISVAG
-2508 TLIVDGAAVTAN
+2508 ALVIHSVTLTAT
-2520 GGNAAGSS
+2520 GQNAQSSS
-2528 GIYTGKNMEMKNG
+2528 GIYASDKVTIAASAK
-2541 ANVTAVGG
+2541 VTATGG
-2549 TTSGGASRG
+2549 NASMGNSYGIESNGDISIVNGSGKASAGTAQGNAWAASR
-2558 IECSGSITITN
+2558 SLWYTNAKITGYYTDQT
-2569 SSGSASG
+2569 
-2576 KSVAMTK
+2576 VTW
-2583 SPTMNGAVI
+2583 
-2592 TSGSYNTTSVKWAAG
+2592 TTP
-2607 N
+2607 

>member
-1 MILALT
+1 MKKIRKQCKRALSMILALT

-22 TSDPVPDTV
+22 ASDPVPDTV
-31 MAVEEVNEIA
+31 MAVEEVNEVT
-41 LSSQGEENFLLTAG
+41 LSSKGEENFLLTAG
-55 EKPELVFDTMNG
+55 EKPELEFDTMNG

-76 ADKTLEAYQYYTVTV
+76 ADKTLEAYQYYTVTF

-96 DGESFAKSVTITLDG
+96 NGESFAKSVTITLDG

-134 ETIITD
+134 ETITTD
-140 EMAEVST
+140 EMAKVST

-153 EKALGTAKVRALLD
+153 EKALGTAKIQALLD

-202 AQIKDGESVQI
+202 AQIRDGESVQI

-231 VAYQGKVGYLPITF
+231 IAYHGKVGYLPITF

-273 AAKPAAGQPVQ
+273 AAKPAVGQTAQ

-303 SGSGSGSS
+303 SG
-311 GSGSGSSG
+311 
-319 TNNGSSSDNGSGSN
+319 TNNGSSSNNGSGN
-333 VTKTVYYQVDFAL
+333 NTTKTVYYRVDFAL

-358 SALMVEENSAL
+358 SALMVEENSTL

-417 GAEVAWG
+417 GTEVAWG
-424 QDNYISKRDVDA
+424 QDNYISKTDVNA
-436 DNFTITVLKPAGA
+436 DNFTITVLKPAGG
-449 NSREKST
+449 NSTEKSA
-456 DVAELYDLADQNTSL
+456 DVAELHDLADQNTSL
-471 SLTLSG
+471 SLKISE
-477 PENCSINEKNYE
+477 PENFTADEKSYE

-502 TYQLQLLDGGYA
+502 TYQLQLLDGGYV
-514 FFEDGQIQPTVVRL
+514 FYEDSQVQPTVVRL

-536 AKENLNLNSGLVYL
+536 EEENLELNSNLVYL
-550 PITEVK
+550 PKSEVK

-571 VKDDMTQLNTVDGK
+571 VNDDMTQLNTVDGK
-585 GSFTYNGDQKIEVG
+585 GSFTYNGDQTIEVG
-599 TTVVIYDGEEAPKL
+599 TTVVIYDGQKAPKL
-613 GEDVK
+613 GDGVK
-618 AAAQYDGNAAYVTIS
+618 AADQYDGNAAYVTIS

-659 NVKDDKDQNPDTVTV
+659 NVKDDEDNSDTTVTIDT
-674 EAETLDFSKAEYQ
+674 AKLAFSGSEYQ
-687 DMGLDAD
+687 DMGLDAS
-694 TTVDVGDYLAFYSG
+694 TTVDVGDYLAFYEG
-708 SLETADKLTYGQIT
+708 SMDTATELTYGRIT
-722 DVKINADNTICIT
+722 AITVSGEDTILT
-735 YKEVSEEIV
+735 YEKVSEATV
-744 LDSMTVYSTEEM
+744 LNSMTVYSTEEM
-756 DIKLDE
+756 DIEMDE
-762 ATAQSIEREI
+762 KTARSIEEEI
-772 EQEAIASGFAE
+772 EKDAIDSGFAL

-790 TVALATDQIQS
+790 TVALATDQLQS
-801 LAEERGLQDLTLT
+801 IAEERGLQDLTLT

-837 GLSVRANISRSLK
+837 GLSVKANISRQLQNLK
-850 HLTNN
+850 GGSQ
-855 YTKNGANAQLEVSFN
+855 KGARAQLEVSFK
-870 VKIGSGKNQLT
+870 VVIGSGKNQLT
-881 IKVAATFEQEI
+881 LKVAATFEQEI
-892 LLNLNIKGKAVWG
+892 ALNLNIKGKTVWG
-905 KKWIFR
+905 RKWIFY

-921 LDAGSYTGVGITA
+921 LDVGSYTGVGITA

-993 DWIDLVNVNIFSNEA
+993 DWIDLVNVNIFSNES
-1008 RILAGIIVVGVQG
+1008 RILAGIVVVGVQG

-1035 NFEYSVSKRYTFT
+1035 SFQYSVYKRYTFT
-1048 LNVFSKSSSSN
+1048 MNVFSKSSSSN

-1088 YAGLFS
+1088 YTGLFS
-1094 KKVASIGITAE
+1094 KKVACIGITAE

-1119 TSWVAGSSKKSS
+1119 TSWEAGSSKKSS

-1168 PLWNMGSVENVYGF
+1168 PLWNMGLVENVYGF
-1182 NYETIAGEKDDKD
+1182 NYETIQGEEDDKD
-1195 INMGANTSVALPV
+1195 ISMGANTSVALPV

-1229 YDNFDITT
+1229 YGDFDITT

-1283 DITWSDPSRVQS
+1283 DITWSDPSRVHS

-1312 TDGIPGETAI
+1312 TDGIHSETVI
-1322 TGAKL
+1322 TGARL

-1344 YQDAACTNPW
+1344 YKDAACTIPW
-1354 NFDKDKVM
+1354 NFDKDKVT

-1367 HAKWDPEPYEITY
+1367 HAKWDPESYEITY

-1401 KLADPVKAGYSF
+1401 KLADPVKAGYVF
-1413 LGWYTSADGTG
+1413 LGWYTAADGTG
-1424 TKVTEIAAGS
+1424 TKVTKIAEGS

-1442 LWTPVEQTYEIHH
+1442 LWTPMEQTYEIHH
-1455 MLETV
+1455 MLQTV
-1460 DGTGYEDA
+1460 DGKDYEDV

-1474 ALTGTEVTAGAG
+1474 ALTGTKVTAGAE

-1501 DDSTGIIPAEGTLI
+1501 DDSTGIVPGEGTLV
-1515 LKLYYSRNKYDV
+1515 LKLYYNRNIYDV
-1527 TFSGMDEDQTVKVP
+1527 TFSGTDSDAQTVKVP
-1541 YQGKVDE
+1541 YQGKVAE
-1548 LQTPVKEGYTFT
+1548 PQAPVKEGYTFT
-1560 GWYVTA
+1560 GWYITE
-1566 EPSKL
+1566 EPSRL
-1571 WNFGTD
+1571 WDFGTD

-1597 FDLCGGAG
+1597 FDLRGGAG

-1650 SAADWNKAG
+1650 SAINWNKAG

-1682 GSMDAEEFVYGVEK
+1682 GSMDAEKFVYGEEK

-1710 VGWSTEEI
+1710 VGWTTEEI
-1718 AGDIIYTDG
+1718 AGDVIYADG

-1737 GGNVNLYAVWK
+1737 GGIVNLYAVWR
-1748 PITYTVVY
+1748 PITYTVVF
-1756 NGNGAEGS
+1756 NGNGADGS
-1764 MTDQQ
+1764 MEDQQ
-1769 MTYDTEAALSPIGYT
+1769 MTYDTEAALSPNGYT
-1784 KTGYHFLGWAKT
+1784 KTGYHFLGWSKT
-1796 ATAKTGELD
+1796 STAEEGELD
-1805 ERQSVSNLADTEGS
+1805 DRNNVKNLTENEGS

-1842 GSEMEAQSFTYDEAA
+1842 GSPMAAQSFTYDEAA

-1863 EYTRTGYTF
+1863 QYSRIGYTF
-1872 EGWAVTDTATEVEYA
+1872 KGWALTDTATATEVKYA
-1887 DQAKVQ
+1887 DQEKVQ
-1893 NLVVTQDGVLHLYAV
+1893 NLVVTQDEVLNLYAV

-1917 FDANGGSTTTASK
+1917 FDANGGNMMTDSTSK
-1930 EVAYG
+1930 KVTYG
-1935 STYGTLPAATRI
+1935 STYGTLLAATRI

-1952 GWYTAKEAGTAI
+1952 GWYTEKEDGTAI
-1964 IADNTVSITG
+1964 AADNTVNITE
-1974 DTTLYAHWTAKQFTV
+1974 DITLYAHWTAKTFTV

-1998 SSIPTAVNSINVNY
+1998 SSTPTAVNSINVTY
-2012 DHSYGDL
+2012 DDSYGNL

-2032 YTASSGGSKVTANT
+2032 YTARSGGTKVTANT
-2046 KVTLTADQTLYAHW
+2046 KITLTA
-2060 TANTYTVTFKA
+2060 
-2071 NGGSF
+2071 
-2076 ADSATEKTVTQTYD
+2076 
-2090 SNYKLPSETP
+2090 
-2100 TRVGY
+2100 
-2105 TFAGWYTGA
+2105 
-2114 DGVTKVQNT
+2114 
-2123 DNVTRA
+2123 
-2129 ENHELYARWTAQS
+2129 
-2142 YTVSF
+2142 
-2147 DANGGS
+2147 
-2153 MMTDST
+2153 
-2159 SKEVTYGSTY
+2159 
-2169 GTLPTANRI
+2169 
-2178 GYDFAGWYTEKEA
+2178 
-2191 GTAIIADS
+2191 
-2199 TVSITA
+2199 
-2205 DTTLYARWTAK
+2205 
-2216 QFTVSFDTNKGAG
+2216 
-2229 SSTPTAVSSI
+2229 
-2239 NVNYDHSYGGLPVT
+2239 
-2253 KRTGYTFNGW
+2253 
-2263 YTASSGGSEVT
+2263 
-2274 ANTKVTLTGDQTLYA
+2274 DQTLYA
-2289 QWTANTYEVTFNA
+2289 QWTANTYKVTFNT
-2302 NGGSFAGSTT
+2302 NGGSFADSKT
-2312 EKSVTQTYDG
+2312 EQRINQTYDAN
-2322 KYKLPS
+2322 YTLPG
-2328 ETPTRSGYTFRGW
+2328 ETPTRAGYAFDGW
-2341 YTSSTAGSQITA
+2341 YTSSTAGDQIA
-2353 ATKMTTAGEQALY
+2353 ATTKMTTAETQTLY
-2366 AHWEQVAA
+2366 AQWSKD
-2374 NNISVNV
+2374 NSVRVGNV
-2381 GGVTLSYSGTPVYAK
+2381 VLESSSTAVYAK
-2396 TDTNGKVSLGGNAA
+2396 TDTYGRVTQGGDET
-2410 NYNIKLENG
+2410 NYNVKLVDG
-2419 VLTLNNATIKYAP
+2419 VLTLKNATISYGQVSSNATGAIYAGSGLKI
-2432 VSDYHNGAV
+2432 VLE
-2441 SADGTLTIELA
+2441 GTN
-2452 AGTVNTITNTSS
+2452 TVTNTSA
-2464 NSGISA
+2464 NTADTA
-2470 WNCGIYV
+2470 WNCGIYA
-2477 NKGPLTITG
+2477 GGDLWIQG
-2486 SGSLTATGGG
+2486 SGSLTVTGGKG
-2496 GQSSHGISVDYG
+2496 AISHGISVAG
-2508 TLIVDGAAVTAN
+2508 ALVIHSVTLTAT
-2520 GGNAAGSS
+2520 GQNAQSSS
-2528 GIYTGKNMEMKNG
+2528 GIYASDKVTIAVSAK
-2541 ANVTAVGG
+2541 VTATGG
-2549 TTSGGASRG
+2549 NASMGNSYGIESNSDISIVNGSGKASAGTAQGNAWAASRNL
-2558 IECSGSITITN
+2558 SYAYAKITGYYTDQT
-2569 SSGSASG
+2569 
-2576 KSVAMTK
+2576 VTW
-2583 SPTMNGAVI
+2583 
-2592 TSGSYNTTSVKWAAG
+2592 TTP
-2607 N
+2607 

>member
-1 MILALT
+1 MKKVRKQCKRALSMILALT

-22 TSDPVPDTV
+22 ASDPVPDTV
-31 MAVEEVNEIA
+31 MAVEEVNEVT
-41 LSSQGEENFLLTAG
+41 LSSKGEENFLLTAG
-55 EKPELVFDTMNG
+55 EKPELEFDTMNG

-96 DGESFAKSVTITLDG
+96 NGESFAKSVTITLDG

-134 ETIITD
+134 DTITTD
-140 EMAEVST
+140 EMAKVST

-153 EKALGTAKVRALLD
+153 EKALGTAKIQALLD

-202 AQIKDGESVQI
+202 EQIRDGESVQI

-224 AYGAWYK
+224 AHGAWYK
-231 VAYQGKVGYLPITF
+231 IAYHGKVGYLPITF

-258 PAPAATPKKTAQTRP
+258 PTPAATPKKTAQTRP

-291 NDSGSSGSGSGS
+291 NDSGSSGSGS
-303 SGSGSGSS
+303 
-311 GSGSGSSG
+311 
-319 TNNGSSSDNGSGSN
+319 SSDNGSGSN

-346 GGGISSADAILP
+346 GGGISSSDAILP
-358 SALMVEENSAL
+358 SALMVEKNSAL

-390 SALTKQVR
+390 SALTRQVQT
-398 SGDRIN
+398 GDRIN

-417 GAEVAWG
+417 GAEVAQG
-424 QDNYISKRDVDA
+424 QDNYISKTDVDA
-436 DNFTITVLKPAGA
+436 DNFTITVLKPAGG
-449 NSREKST
+449 NSTEKSA
-456 DVAELYDLADQNTSL
+456 DVVELHDLADQNTSL
-471 SLTLSG
+471 ELQISKPEDLTVG
-477 PENCSINEKNYE
+477 GKDYE
-489 KYTISFDELEAGD
+489 KYTISSGELEAGN
-502 TYQLQLLDGGYA
+502 TYQLQLLDGGYV
-514 FFEDGQIQPTVVRL
+514 FYDDKQIQPAVVRL

-536 AKENLNLNSGLVYL
+536 AKENLDLNSGLVYL
-550 PITEVK
+550 PKSEVT
-556 YTEGSDYLSGLFTVS
+556 YTEGSDYLSGLFNVS
-571 VKDDMTQLNTVDGK
+571 VKDDMTQLNTVEGK
-585 GSFTYNGDQKIEVG
+585 GSFTYNGDQTIEVG
-599 TTVVIYDGEEAPKL
+599 TTVVIYDGQKAPKL

-633 KIDGN
+633 KKDGN

-722 DVKINADNTICIT
+722 DVKTNADNTICIT
-735 YKEVSEEIV
+735 YKEVSEKIV

-814 REDGSA
+814 RGDGSA

-837 GLSVRANISRSLK
+837 GLSVHANISRSLK
-850 HLTNN
+850 HLTNS

-1035 NFEYSVSKRYTFT
+1035 SFEYSVSKRYTFT

-1119 TSWVAGSSKKSS
+1119 TSWEAGSSKKSS

-1182 NYETIAGEKDDKD
+1182 NYETIEGEKDDKD
-1195 INMGANTSVALPV
+1195 INMGANTSVTLPV

-1216 NLRNGATTDKTYT
+1216 NLRNGNTTDKTYA
-1229 YDNFDITT
+1229 YGDFNITT

-1274 TSKPLSCTL
+1274 TSKPLSYTL

-1306 ENGEAL
+1306 ENGETL
-1312 TDGIPGETAI
+1312 PDGISGETVI

-1327 TAPSA
+1327 TEPSV

-1344 YQDAACTNPW
+1344 YKDAACAIPW
-1354 NFDKDKVM
+1354 NFDQDKVR

-1367 HAKWDPEPYEITY
+1367 HAKWNPEPYEITY

-1395 TAEDTV
+1395 TAEDMV
-1401 KLADPVKAGYSF
+1401 KLADPVKAGYIF
-1413 LGWYTSADGTG
+1413 LGWYTTADGTG
-1424 TKVTEIAAGS
+1424 TKVTEITAGN

-1442 LWTPVEQTYEIHH
+1442 LWTPMEQIYEIHH
-1455 MLETV
+1455 MLQTV
-1460 DGTGYEDA
+1460 DGTSYEDV

-1474 ALTGTEVTAGAG
+1474 ALTGTKVTAGAE
-1486 QSKTYTGFTFSGILT
+1486 QSKTYTGFTFSGIQT
-1501 DDSTGIIPAEGTLI
+1501 DDSTGIVPAEGTLV
-1515 LKLYYSRNKYDV
+1515 LKLYYSRNTYDV
-1527 TFSGMDEDQTVKVP
+1527 TFSGTNSADQTVNVP
-1541 YQGKVDE
+1541 YQGKANE
-1548 LQTPVKEGYTFT
+1548 PETPVKAGYTFT

-1566 EPSKL
+1566 EPSRI
-1571 WNFGTD
+1571 WNFETD

-1597 FDLCGGAG
+1597 FDLKGGAG
-1605 GDSNVQATYGSA
+1605 GDGNVQATYDGA
-1617 MPAITVPALAGY
+1617 MPAITVPARAGY

-1650 SAADWNKAG
+1650 SAINWNKAG
-1659 DTTLYAHWTA
+1659 DTTLYARWTA

-1675 FNANGGS
+1675 FNTNGGS
-1682 GSMDAEEFVYGVEK
+1682 GSMDAEEFAYGEAK

-1710 VGWSTEEI
+1710 VGWTTGEI
-1718 AGDIIYTDG
+1718 AGDVIYTDG
-1727 ASVSSLTTEQ
+1727 ASVSNLTTEQ
-1737 GGNVNLYAVWK
+1737 GGIVNLYAVWK
-1748 PITYTVVY
+1748 PIAYTVVF
-1756 NGNGAEGS
+1756 NSNGAEGS
-1764 MTDQQ
+1764 MADQQ
-1769 MTYDTEAALSPIGYT
+1769 MTYDTEAALSLIGYT

-1796 ATAKTGELD
+1796 SNAKTGELD
-1805 ERQSVSNLADTEGS
+1805 NLEQVMNLAEKEGS

-1830 TYTVAFHANGGT
+1830 TYAVAFHANGGT
-1842 GSEMEAQSFTYDEAA
+1842 GSPMAEQSFTYDEAV

-1863 EYTRTGYTF
+1863 LYSRTGYSF
-1872 EGWAVTDTATEVEYA
+1872 EGWATTDSASAAMYK
-1887 DQAKVQ
+1887 DQQQVR
-1893 NLVVTQDGVLHLYAV
+1893 NLVTEQNGELHLYAV
-1908 WTAQSYTVS
+1908 WKAKSYTVT
-1917 FDANGGSTTTASK
+1917 FDANKGETTTNSMN
-1930 EVAYG
+1930 VTYG
-1935 STYGTLPAATRI
+1935 SAYGTLPTATRI
-1947 GYDFA
+1947 GYEFT
-1952 GWYTAKEAGTAI
+1952 GWYTERDGGEVVVNSNI
-1964 IADNTVSITG
+1964 VNITK
-1974 DTTLYAHWTAKQFTV
+1974 DITLYAHWTAKTFTV
-1989 SFDTNKGSG
+1989 SFNTNMGSG
-1998 SSIPTAVNSINVNY
+1998 SSTPTEVSSIHVNY
-2012 DHSYGDL
+2012 DHGYGGL
-2019 PVTGRTGYTFNGW
+2019 PVTSRTGYTFDGW
-2032 YTASSGGSKVTANT
+2032 YTAGSGGTRVTADT
-2046 KVTLTADQTLYAHW
+2046 KVALTADQTLYAHW

-2071 NGGSF
+2071 NNGNFTGSVT
-2076 ADSATEKTVTQTYD
+2076 DINITQTYD
-2090 SNYKLPSETP
+2090 ANYKLPGNE
-2100 TRVGY
+2100 
-2105 TFAGWYTGA
+2105 
-2114 DGVTKVQNT
+2114 
-2123 DNVTRA
+2123 
-2129 ENHELYARWTAQS
+2129 
-2142 YTVSF
+2142 
-2147 DANGGS
+2147 
-2153 MMTDST
+2153 
-2159 SKEVTYGSTY
+2159 
-2169 GTLPTANRI
+2169 
-2178 GYDFAGWYTEKEA
+2178 
-2191 GTAIIADS
+2191 
-2199 TVSITA
+2199 
-2205 DTTLYARWTAK
+2205 
-2216 QFTVSFDTNKGAG
+2216 
-2229 SSTPTAVSSI
+2229 
-2239 NVNYDHSYGGLPVT
+2239 
-2253 KRTGYTFNGW
+2253 
-2263 YTASSGGSEVT
+2263 
-2274 ANTKVTLTGDQTLYA
+2274 
-2289 QWTANTYEVTFNA
+2289 
-2302 NGGSFAGSTT
+2302 
-2312 EKSVTQTYDG
+2312 
-2322 KYKLPS
+2322 
-2328 ETPTRSGYTFRGW
+2328 PTRSGYTFRGW
-2341 YTSSTAGSQITA
+2341 YTEKTAGEQVTA
-2353 ATKMTTAGEQALY
+2353 ATKMTTAREQELY
-2366 AHWEQVAA
+2366 AHWEQVTT
-2374 NNISVNV
+2374 NNVSVNV
-2381 GGVTLSYSGTPVYAK
+2381 GGVKLSYSGTPVYAK
-2396 TDTNGKVSLGGNAA
+2396 TDTSGKVTLGGNAT

-2419 VLTLNNATIKYAP
+2419 VLTLNNATINYAP

-2496 GQSSHGISVDYG
+2496 GQSSHGISVDAG
-2508 TLIVDGAAVTAN
+2508 TLIVDGATVTAN

-2528 GIYTGKNMEMKNG
+2528 GIYTGQNMEMKNG

-2549 TTSGGASRG
+2549 TTSGGASHGASRG
-2558 IECSGSITITN
+2558 IECGGSITITN

>member
-1 MILALT
+1 MKKVRKQCKRALSMILALT

-31 MAVEEVNEIA
+31 MAVEEVNEVT

-55 EKPELVFDTMNG
+55 EKPELEFDTMNG

-96 DGESFAKSVTITLDG
+96 NGESFAKSVTITLDG
-111 VELTVK
+111 VKLTVK

-134 ETIITD
+134 DTITTD
-140 EMAEVST
+140 EMAKVST

-153 EKALGTAKVRALLD
+153 EKALGTAKIQALLD

-202 AQIKDGESVQI
+202 EQIRDGESVQI

-231 VAYQGKVGYLPITF
+231 IAYHGKVGYLPITF

-273 AAKPAAGQPVQ
+273 AAKPAASQTAQ
-284 QTAAADN
+284 QTAATEN
-291 NDSGSSGSGSGS
+291 NDSGS
-303 SGSGSGSS
+303 
-311 GSGSGSSG
+311 SGSGSSG

-346 GGGISSADAILP
+346 GGGVNSSDAILP
-358 SALMVEENSAL
+358 SALMVEKNSAL

-390 SALTKQVR
+390 SALTRQVQT
-398 SGDRIN
+398 GDRIN

-417 GAEVAWG
+417 GAEVAQG
-424 QDNYISKRDVDA
+424 QDNYISKTDVNA
-436 DNFTITVLKPAGA
+436 DNFTITVLKPAGG
-449 NSREKST
+449 NSTEKSA
-456 DVAELYDLADQNTSL
+456 DVVELHDLADQNTSL
-471 SLTLSG
+471 ELQISKPEDLTVG
-477 PENCSINEKNYE
+477 GKDYE
-489 KYTISFDELEAGD
+489 KYTISSDELEAGN
-502 TYQLQLLDGGYA
+502 TYQLQLLDGGYV
-514 FFEDGQIQPTVVRL
+514 FYDDNQIQPAVVRL

-536 AKENLNLNSGLVYL
+536 AKENLDLNSGLVYL
-550 PITEVK
+550 PKSEVT
-556 YTEGSDYLSGLFTVS
+556 YTEGSDYLSGLFNVS
-571 VKDDMTQLNTVDGK
+571 VKDDMTQLNTVEGK
-585 GSFTYNGDQKIEVG
+585 GSFTYNGDQTIEVG
-599 TTVVIYDGEEAPKL
+599 TTVVIYDGQKAPKL

-633 KIDGN
+633 KKDGN

-659 NVKDDKDQNPDTVTV
+659 NVKDDKDNSDTTVTIDTAKLV
-674 EAETLDFSKAEYQ
+674 FSGSEYQ
-687 DMGLDAD
+687 DMGLGAD
-694 TTVDVGDYLAFYSG
+694 TTVDIGDYLAFYEGSMDTATKPTYGRITAIAVSG
-708 SLETADKLTYGQIT
+708 KDTILTYEG
-722 DVKINADNTICIT
+722 
-735 YKEVSEEIV
+735 VSEETV

-837 GLSVRANISRSLK
+837 GLSVHANISRSLK
-850 HLTNN
+850 HLTNS

-976 TGGGLAE
+976 TGGGLAD

-1035 NFEYSVSKRYTFT
+1035 SFEYSVSKRYTFT

-1119 TSWVAGSSKKSS
+1119 TSWEAGSSKKSS

-1182 NYETIAGEKDDKD
+1182 NYETIEGEKDDKD

-1216 NLRNGATTDKTYT
+1216 NLRNGNTTDKTYA
-1229 YDNFDITT
+1229 YGDFNITT

-1274 TSKPLSCTL
+1274 TSKPLSYTL

-1306 ENGEAL
+1306 ENGETL
-1312 TDGIPGETAI
+1312 PDGISGETVI

-1327 TAPSA
+1327 TEPSV

-1344 YQDAACTNPW
+1344 YKDAACTIPW
-1354 NFDKDKVM
+1354 NFDKDKVT

-1367 HAKWDPEPYEITY
+1367 HAKWNPEPYEITY

-1401 KLADPVKAGYSF
+1401 KLADPVKAGYVF
-1413 LGWYTSADGTG
+1413 QGWYTTADGTG
-1424 TKVTEIAAGS
+1424 TKVTEIAAGN
-1434 RGAKTFYA
+1434 RGAKIFYA
-1442 LWTPVEQTYEIHH
+1442 LWTPMEQTYEIHH
-1455 MLETV
+1455 MLQTV

-1474 ALTGTEVTAGAG
+1474 ALTGTNIKAGAE
-1486 QSKTYTGFTFSGILT
+1486 QSKVYTGFTF
-1501 DDSTGIIPAEGTLI
+1501 DSTKTEDSEGVIPGEGTLV
-1515 LKLYYSRNKYDV
+1515 LKLYYSRNTYDV
-1527 TFSGMDEDQTVKVP
+1527 TFSGTNSADQTVKVP
-1541 YQGKVDE
+1541 YQGKVNE
-1548 LQTPVKEGYTFT
+1548 PETPVKAGYTFT

-1566 EPSKL
+1566 EPSRL
-1571 WNFGTD
+1571 WNFETD

-1597 FDLCGGAG
+1597 FDLQGGAG
-1605 GDSNVQATYGSA
+1605 GDGNVQATYDGA
-1617 MPAITVPALAGY
+1617 MPAITVPAWAGY

-1650 SAADWNKAG
+1650 SAINWNKAG
-1659 DTTLYAHWTA
+1659 DTTLYAQWTA

-1682 GSMDAEEFVYGVEK
+1682 GSMDAEEFAYGEEK
-1696 QLSTN
+1696 PLSTN

-1710 VGWSTEEI
+1710 VGWTTGEI
-1718 AGDIIYTDG
+1718 AGDVIYTDG
-1727 ASVSSLTTEQ
+1727 ASVSNLTTEQ
-1737 GGNVNLYAVWK
+1737 GGIVNLYAVWK
-1748 PITYTVVY
+1748 PITYMVVY
-1756 NGNGAEGS
+1756 NGNGADGS
-1764 MTDQQ
+1764 MEDQQ
-1769 MTYDTEAALSPIGYT
+1769 MTYDMEAALSPIGYT

-1796 ATAKTGELD
+1796 STAQTGELD
-1805 ERQSVSNLADTEGS
+1805 NLEHVMNLAENEGS

-1842 GSEMEAQSFTYDEAA
+1842 GSPMAEQSFTYDEAA
-1857 KALSKN
+1857 KALSGN
-1863 EYTRTGYTF
+1863 RYTRTGYTF
-1872 EGWAVTDTATEVEYA
+1872 KGWALTDTATEAEHA
-1887 DQAKVQ
+1887 DQAKVR
-1893 NLVVTQDGVLHLYAV
+1893 NLVVTQDGVLDLYAV
-1908 WTAQSYTVS
+1908 
-1917 FDANGGSTTTASK
+1917 
-1930 EVAYG
+1930 
-1935 STYGTLPAATRI
+1935 
-1947 GYDFA
+1947 
-1952 GWYTAKEAGTAI
+1952 
-1964 IADNTVSITG
+1964 
-1974 DTTLYAHWTAKQFTV
+1974 
-1989 SFDTNKGSG
+1989 
-1998 SSIPTAVNSINVNY
+1998 
-2012 DHSYGDL
+2012 
-2019 PVTGRTGYTFNGW
+2019 
-2032 YTASSGGSKVTANT
+2032 
-2046 KVTLTADQTLYAHW
+2046 
-2060 TANTYTVTFKA
+2060 
-2071 NGGSF
+2071 
-2076 ADSATEKTVTQTYD
+2076 
-2090 SNYKLPSETP
+2090 
-2100 TRVGY
+2100 
-2105 TFAGWYTGA
+2105 
-2114 DGVTKVQNT
+2114 
-2123 DNVTRA
+2123 
-2129 ENHELYARWTAQS
+2129 WTAQS

-2169 GTLPTANRI
+2169 GTLPPASRT

-2205 DTTLYARWTAK
+2205 DTALYARWTAKQFTVSFDTNKGAGSSTPTAVNSINVTFDHSYGDLPVTGRTGYTFNGWYTASSGGSEVTANTKVTLTEDQTLYAQWTANTYTVTFKANGGSFADSATEKSVTQTYDSNYKLPSETPTRAGYTFAGWYTGADGVTKVQNTDNVTRAENHELYAVWTAQSYTVSFDANGGSMMTDSTSKEVTYGSTYGTLPPASRTGYDFAGWYTEKEAGTAIIADSTVSITADTALYARWTAK

-2396 TDTNGKVSLGGNAA
+2396 TDTNGKVRLGGNAA

-2592 TSGSYNTTSVKWAAG
+2592 TSGSYNTTSVKWAAS

>member
-1 MILALT
+1 MKKVRKQCKRALSMILALT

-22 TSDPVPDTV
+22 ASDPVPDTV
-31 MAVEEVNEIA
+31 MAVEEVNEVT
-41 LSSQGEENFLLTAG
+41 LSSKGEENFLLTAG
-55 EKPELVFDTMNG
+55 EKPELEFDTMNG

-96 DGESFAKSVTITLDG
+96 NGESFAKSVTITLDG

-134 ETIITD
+134 DTITTD
-140 EMAEVST
+140 EMAKVST

-153 EKALGTAKVRALLD
+153 EKALGTAKIQALLD

-202 AQIKDGESVQI
+202 EQIRDGENVQI

-224 AYGAWYK
+224 AYGVWYK
-231 VAYQGKVGYLPITF
+231 IAYHGKVGYLPITF

-273 AAKPAAGQPVQ
+273 AAKPAAGQTVQ

-291 NDSGSSGSGSGS
+291 NDSGSSGS
-303 SGSGSGSS
+303 
-311 GSGSGSSG
+311 
-319 TNNGSSSDNGSGSN
+319 GSSSDNGSGSN

-346 GGGISSADAILP
+346 GGGVNSSDAILP
-358 SALMVEENSAL
+358 SALMVEKNSAL

-390 SALTKQVR
+390 SALTRQVQT
-398 SGDRIN
+398 GDRIN

-417 GAEVAWG
+417 GAEVAQG

-436 DNFTITVLKPAGA
+436 DNFAITVLKPAGG
-449 NSREKST
+449 NSTEKSA
-456 DVAELYDLADQNTSL
+456 DVVELHDLADQNTSL
-471 SLTLSG
+471 ELQISKPEDLTVG
-477 PENCSINEKNYE
+477 GKDYE
-489 KYTISFDELEAGD
+489 KYTISSKELEAGN
-502 TYQLQLLDGGYA
+502 TYQLQLLDGGYV
-514 FFEDGQIQPTVVRL
+514 FYDENQIQPAVVRL

-536 AKENLNLNSGLVYL
+536 AKENLDLNSGLVYL
-550 PITEVK
+550 PKSDVT
-556 YTEGSDYLSGLFTVS
+556 YTEGSDYLSGLFNVS
-571 VKDDMTQLNTVDGK
+571 VKDDMTQLNTVEGK
-585 GSFTYNGDQKIEVG
+585 GSFTYNGDQTIEVG
-599 TTVVIYDGEEAPKL
+599 TTVVIYDGQKAPKL

-633 KIDGN
+633 KKDGN

-722 DVKINADNTICIT
+722 DVKTNADNTICIT
-735 YKEVSEEIV
+735 YKKVSEEIV

-837 GLSVRANISRSLK
+837 GLSVHANISRSLK
-850 HLTNN
+850 HLTNS

-1035 NFEYSVSKRYTFT
+1035 SFEYSVSKRYTFT

-1182 NYETIAGEKDDKD
+1182 NYETIEGEKDDKD

-1216 NLRNGATTDKTYT
+1216 NLRNGNTTDKTYA
-1229 YDNFDITT
+1229 YGDFNITT

-1274 TSKPLSCTL
+1274 TSKPLSYTL
-1283 DITWSDPSRVQS
+1283 DITWSDPSRVHS
-1295 VSYDLNGGTAY
+1295 VSYELNGGTAY

-1312 TDGIPGETAI
+1312 PDGISGETAI

-1327 TAPSA
+1327 TEPSA
-1332 ELKKEFYVFGGW
+1332 KLKKEFYVFGGW
-1344 YQDAACTNPW
+1344 YKDAACTIPW
-1354 NFDKDKVM
+1354 NYDKDKVT

-1367 HAKWDPEPYEITY
+1367 HAKWNPEPYEITY

-1413 LGWYTSADGTG
+1413 LGWYTTADGTG

-1442 LWTPVEQTYEIHH
+1442 LWTPMEQIYEIHH
-1455 MLETV
+1455 MLQTV
-1460 DGTGYEDA
+1460 DGNDYEDA

-1474 ALTGTEVTAGAG
+1474 ALTGTKVTAGAE
-1486 QSKTYTGFTFSGILT
+1486 QSKTYTGFTFSGIQT
-1501 DDSTGIIPAEGTLI
+1501 DDSTGIVPEEGTLV
-1515 LKLYYSRNKYDV
+1515 LKLYYSRNTYDV
-1527 TFSGMDEDQTVKVP
+1527 TFSGTNSADQTVNVP
-1541 YQGKVDE
+1541 YQGKVNE
-1548 LQTPVKEGYTFT
+1548 PETPVKAGYTFT

-1566 EPSKL
+1566 EPSRL
-1571 WNFGTD
+1571 WNFETD

-1597 FDLCGGAG
+1597 FDLQGGAG
-1605 GDSNVQATYGSA
+1605 GDGNVQATYDGA
-1617 MPAITVPALAGY
+1617 MPAITVPAQAGY

-1659 DTTLYAHWTA
+1659 DTTLYAQWTA

-1682 GSMDAEEFVYGVEK
+1682 GSMDAEEFVYGEEK
-1696 QLSTN
+1696 PLSTN

-1710 VGWSTEEI
+1710 VGWTTGKI
-1718 AGDIIYTDG
+1718 AGDVIYTDG
-1727 ASVSSLTTEQ
+1727 ASVSNLTTEQ
-1737 GGNVNLYAVWK
+1737 GGIVNLYAVWK
-1748 PITYTVVY
+1748 PIAYTVVF
-1756 NGNGAEGS
+1756 NSNGAEGS
-1764 MTDQQ
+1764 MADQQ
-1769 MTYDTEAALSPIGYT
+1769 MTYDKEAALSQIGYT

-1796 ATAKTGELD
+1796 STAKKAELD
-1805 ERQSVSNLADTEGS
+1805 NLATVINLANTADS
-1819 KVTLYAVWGAN
+1819 KVTLYAVWEAN

-1842 GSEMEAQSFTYDEAA
+1842 GSPMAEQSFTYDEAA
-1857 KALSKN
+1857 KALSRN
-1863 EYTRTGYTF
+1863 RYTRTGYNF
-1872 EGWAVTDTATEVEYA
+1872 KGWALTDTATEAEYA

-1893 NLVVTQDGVLHLYAV
+1893 NLVVTQDGVLNLYAV

-1930 EVAYG
+1930 EVTYG
-1935 STYGTLPAATRI
+1935 STYGTLPTATRT
-1947 GYDFA
+1947 GYDFV
-1952 GWYTAKEAGTAI
+1952 GWYTEKEAGTAI

-1974 DTTLYAHWTAKQFTV
+1974 
-1989 SFDTNKGSG
+1989 
-1998 SSIPTAVNSINVNY
+1998 
-2012 DHSYGDL
+2012 
-2019 PVTGRTGYTFNGW
+2019 
-2032 YTASSGGSKVTANT
+2032 
-2046 KVTLTADQTLYAHW
+2046 
-2060 TANTYTVTFKA
+2060 
-2071 NGGSF
+2071 
-2076 ADSATEKTVTQTYD
+2076 
-2090 SNYKLPSETP
+2090 
-2100 TRVGY
+2100 
-2105 TFAGWYTGA
+2105 
-2114 DGVTKVQNT
+2114 
-2123 DNVTRA
+2123 
-2129 ENHELYARWTAQS
+2129 
-2142 YTVSF
+2142 
-2147 DANGGS
+2147 
-2153 MMTDST
+2153 
-2159 SKEVTYGSTY
+2159 
-2169 GTLPTANRI
+2169 
-2178 GYDFAGWYTEKEA
+2178 
-2191 GTAIIADS
+2191 
-2199 TVSITA
+2199 

-2229 SSTPTAVSSI
+2229 SSTPTVVNSI
-2239 NVNYDHSYGGLPVT
+2239 NVTYDDSYGNLPVT
-2253 KRTGYTFNGW
+2253 GRTGYDFAGW
-2263 YTASSGGSEVT
+2263 YTASSGGTRVT
-2274 ANTKVTLTGDQTLYA
+2274 ADTKVTLTENQTLYA
-2289 QWTANTYEVTFNA
+2289 RWTANTYKVTFKA
-2302 NGGSFAGSTT
+2302 NGGSFADSTT
-2312 EKSVTQTYDG
+2312 ERSVTQTYDSN
-2322 KYKLPS
+2322 YKLPS
-2328 ETPTRSGYTFRGW
+2328 ETPTRAGYAFEGW
-2341 YTSSTAGSQITA
+2341 YTSSTAGDQIA
-2353 ATKMTTAGEQALY
+2353 ATTKMTTAGTQTLY
-2366 AHWEQVAA
+2366 AQWSKD
-2374 NNISVNV
+2374 NSVRVGNV
-2381 GGVTLSYSGTPVYAK
+2381 VLESSSTAVYAK
-2396 TDTNGKVSLGGNAA
+2396 TDTYGRVTQGGDET
-2410 NYNIKLENG
+2410 NYNVKLVDG
-2419 VLTLNNATIKYAP
+2419 VLTLKNATISYGQ
-2432 VSDYHNGAV
+2432 V
-2441 SADGTLTIELA
+2441 
-2452 AGTVNTITNTSS
+2452 SS
-2464 NSGISA
+2464 NATGAIYAGSDLKIVLEGTNKVTSTSENTADTA

-2477 NKGPLTITG
+2477 GGDLWIQG
-2486 SGSLTATGGG
+2486 SGSLTVTGGKG
-2496 GQSSHGISVDYG
+2496 AISHGISVAG
-2508 TLIVDGAAVTAN
+2508 KLVIHSVTLTAT
-2520 GGNAAGSS
+2520 GQNAQSSS
-2528 GIYTGKNMEMKNG
+2528 GIYALDKVIIAVSAK
-2541 ANVTAVGG
+2541 VTATGG
-2549 TTSGGASRG
+2549 NASMGNSYGIESNGDISIVNGSGKASAGTAQGNAWAASR
-2558 IECSGSITITN
+2558 SLWYTDAKITGYYTD
-2569 SSGSASG
+2569 
-2576 KSVAMTK
+2576 KTVTWTT
-2583 SPTMNGAVI
+2583 PTP
-2592 TSGSYNTTSVKWAAG
+2592 
-2607 N
+2607 

>member
-1 MILALT
+1 MKKVRKQCKRALSMILALT

-22 TSDPVPDTV
+22 ASDPVPDTV
-31 MAVEEVNEIA
+31 MVVEEVNEVT
-41 LSSQGEENFLLTAG
+41 LSSKGEENFLLTAG
-55 EKPELVFDTMNG
+55 EKPELEFDTMNG

-96 DGESFAKSVTITLDG
+96 NGESFAKSVTITLDG

-134 ETIITD
+134 DTITTD
-140 EMAEVST
+140 EMAKVST

-153 EKALGTAKVRALLD
+153 EKALGTAKIQALLD

-202 AQIKDGESVQI
+202 EQIRDGESVQI

-231 VAYQGKVGYLPITF
+231 IAYHGKVGYLPITF

-258 PAPAATPKKTAQTRP
+258 PATAATPKKTAQTRP
-273 AAKPAAGQPVQ
+273 AAKPAAGQTVQ

-291 NDSGSSGSGSGS
+291 NDSGNSGS
-303 SGSGSGSS
+303 
-311 GSGSGSSG
+311 
-319 TNNGSSSDNGSGSN
+319 GSSSDNGSGSN

-346 GGGISSADAILP
+346 GGGVNSSDAILP
-358 SALMVEENSAL
+358 SALMVEKNSAL

-390 SALTKQVR
+390 SALTRQVQT
-398 SGDRIN
+398 GDRIN

-417 GAEVAWG
+417 GAEVAQG
-424 QDNYISKRDVDA
+424 QDNYISKTDVDA
-436 DNFTITVLKPAGA
+436 DNFTITVLKPAGG
-449 NSREKST
+449 NSTEKSA
-456 DVAELYDLADQNTSL
+456 DVVELHDLADQNTSL
-471 SLTLSG
+471 ELQISNPEDLTVG
-477 PENCSINEKNYE
+477 GKDYE
-489 KYTISFDELEAGD
+489 KYTISSNELEAGN
-502 TYQLQLLDGGYA
+502 TYQLQLLDGGYV
-514 FFEDGQIQPTVVRL
+514 FYDDDQIQPAVVRL

-536 AKENLNLNSGLVYL
+536 AKENLDLNSGLVYL
-550 PITEVK
+550 PKSEVT
-556 YTEGSDYLSGLFTVS
+556 YTEGSDYLSGLFNVS
-571 VKDDMTQLNTVDGK
+571 VKDDMTQLNTVEGK

-599 TTVVIYDGEEAPKL
+599 TTVVIYDGKEAPKL
-613 GEDVK
+613 GEAVK

-659 NVKDDKDQNPDTVTV
+659 NVKDDEDNSDTTVTIDT
-674 EAETLDFSKAEYQ
+674 AKLDFSGSEYQ
-687 DMGLDAD
+687 DMGLNAD
-694 TTVDVGDYLAFYSG
+694 TTVDVGDYLAFYEDSMD
-708 SLETADKLTYGQIT
+708 TATELTYGRIT
-722 DVKINADNTICIT
+722 AITVSGEDTILT
-735 YKEVSEEIV
+735 YEEVSEATV
-744 LDSMTVYSTEEM
+744 LDSMTVYSTEKM
-756 DIKLDE
+756 DFELDE
-762 ATAQSIEREI
+762 KTAQSIEREI

-837 GLSVRANISRSLK
+837 GLSVRANVSRSLK
-850 HLTNN
+850 HLTNSH
-855 YTKNGANAQLEVSFN
+855 TKNGANAQLEVSFN

-1035 NFEYSVSKRYTFT
+1035 SFEYSVSKRYTFT

-1182 NYETIAGEKDDKD
+1182 NYETIEGEKDDKD

-1216 NLRNGATTDKTYT
+1216 NLRNGNTTDKTYA
-1229 YDNFDITT
+1229 YGDFNITT

-1274 TSKPLSCTL
+1274 TSKPLSYTL
-1283 DITWSDPSRVQS
+1283 DITWSDPSRVHS
-1295 VSYDLNGGTAY
+1295 VSYELNGGTAY

-1312 TDGIPGETAI
+1312 PDGISGETAI

-1327 TAPSA
+1327 TEPSA
-1332 ELKKEFYVFGGW
+1332 KLKKEFYVFGGW
-1344 YQDAACTNPW
+1344 YKDAACTIPW
-1354 NFDKDKVM
+1354 NYDKDKVT

-1367 HAKWDPEPYEITY
+1367 HAKWNPEPYEITY

-1413 LGWYTSADGTG
+1413 LGWYTTADGTG

-1442 LWTPVEQTYEIHH
+1442 LWTPMEQTYEIHH
-1455 MLETV
+1455 MLQTV
-1460 DGTGYEDA
+1460 DGTGYEDVEA
-1468 ETVKAT
+1468 VKAS
-1474 ALTGTEVTAGAG
+1474 ALTGTKVTAGAE
-1486 QSKTYTGFTFSGILT
+1486 QSKTYTGFTFSGIQT
-1501 DDSTGIIPAEGTLI
+1501 DDSTGIVPAEGTLV
-1515 LKLYYSRNKYDV
+1515 LKLYYSRNTYDV
-1527 TFSGMDEDQTVKVP
+1527 TFSGTNSADQTVNVP
-1541 YQGKVDE
+1541 YQGKVNE
-1548 LQTPVKEGYTFT
+1548 PETPVKAGYTFT

-1566 EPSKL
+1566 EPSRL
-1571 WNFGTD
+1571 WNFETD

-1597 FDLCGGAG
+1597 FDLQGGAG
-1605 GDSNVQATYGSA
+1605 GDGNVQATYDGA
-1617 MPAITVPALAGY
+1617 MPAITVPARAGY
-1629 QFAGYYDQAEGG
+1629 QFAGYYDKAEGG

-1659 DTTLYAHWTA
+1659 DTTLYAQWTA

-1682 GSMDAEEFVYGVEK
+1682 GSMDAEEFVYGEEK
-1696 QLSTN
+1696 PLSTN

-1710 VGWSTEEI
+1710 VGWTTGEI
-1718 AGDIIYTDG
+1718 AGDVIYTDG
-1727 ASVSSLTTEQ
+1727 ASVSNLTTEQ
-1737 GGNVNLYAVWK
+1737 GGIVNLYAVWK
-1748 PITYTVVY
+1748 PIAYTVVF
-1756 NGNGAEGS
+1756 NSNGAEGS
-1764 MTDQQ
+1764 MADQQ
-1769 MTYDTEAALSPIGYT
+1769 MTYDKEAALSQIGYT

-1796 ATAKTGELD
+1796 STAKKAELD
-1805 ERQSVSNLADTEGS
+1805 NLATVINLANTADS
-1819 KVTLYAVWGAN
+1819 KVTLYAVWEAN

-1842 GSEMEAQSFTYDEAA
+1842 GSPMAAQSFTYDEAA

-1863 EYTRTGYTF
+1863 QYSRTGYTF
-1872 EGWAVTDTATEVEYA
+1872 KGWALTDTATEVEYA
-1887 DQAKVQ
+1887 DQANVR
-1893 NLVVTQDGVLHLYAV
+1893 NLVVMQGGVLHLYAV

-1917 FDANGGSTTTASK
+1917 FDANGGNMMTDSTSK
-1930 EVAYG
+1930 KVTYG
-1935 STYGTLPAATRI
+1935 STYGTLLAATRI

-1952 GWYTAKEAGTAI
+1952 GWYTAKEDGTAI
-1964 IADNTVSITG
+1964 IADNTVNITE
-1974 DTTLYAHWTAKQFTV
+1974 DITLYAHWTAKTFTV
-1989 SFDTNKGSG
+1989 SFDTNQGSG
-1998 SSIPTAVNSINVNY
+1998 SSTPTSVSPIHVTY
-2012 DHSYGDL
+2012 DFSYGGL
-2019 PVTGRTGYTFNGW
+2019 PVTSRTGYTFNGW
-2032 YTASSGGSKVTANT
+2032 YTASSGGNKVTEKT
-2046 KVTLTADQTLYAHW
+2046 KVTLTADQTLYAQW
-2060 TANTYTVTFKA
+2060 TANTYTVTFNA
-2071 NGGSF
+2071 NGGNF
-2076 ADSATEKTVTQTYD
+2076 ADSTTDKRIDQTYD
-2090 SNYKLPSETP
+2090 ANYKLPGEIP
-2100 TRVGY
+2100 TRAGY
-2105 TFAGWYTGA
+2105 AF
-2114 DGVTKVQNT
+2114 
-2123 DNVTRA
+2123 
-2129 ENHELYARWTAQS
+2129 E
-2142 YTVSF
+2142 
-2147 DANGGS
+2147 
-2153 MMTDST
+2153 
-2159 SKEVTYGSTY
+2159 
-2169 GTLPTANRI
+2169 
-2178 GYDFAGWYTEKEA
+2178 
-2191 GTAIIADS
+2191 
-2199 TVSITA
+2199 
-2205 DTTLYARWTAK
+2205 
-2216 QFTVSFDTNKGAG
+2216 
-2229 SSTPTAVSSI
+2229 
-2239 NVNYDHSYGGLPVT
+2239 
-2253 KRTGYTFNGW
+2253 
-2263 YTASSGGSEVT
+2263 
-2274 ANTKVTLTGDQTLYA
+2274 
-2289 QWTANTYEVTFNA
+2289 
-2302 NGGSFAGSTT
+2302 
-2312 EKSVTQTYDG
+2312 
-2322 KYKLPS
+2322 
-2328 ETPTRSGYTFRGW
+2328 GW
-2341 YTSSTAGSQITA
+2341 YTSSTAGDQIA
-2353 ATKMTTAGEQALY
+2353 ATTKMTTAGTQTLY
-2366 AHWEQVAA
+2366 AQWSKD
-2374 NNISVNV
+2374 NSVRVGNV
-2381 GGVTLSYSGTPVYAK
+2381 VLESSSTAVYAK
-2396 TDTNGKVSLGGNAA
+2396 TDTYGRVTQGGDET
-2410 NYNIKLENG
+2410 NYNVKLVDG
-2419 VLTLNNATIKYAP
+2419 VLTLKNATISY
-2432 VSDYHNGAV
+2432 GQV
-2441 SADGTLTIELA
+2441 SANATGAIHAGSGLKIVLEGTNKVTS
-2452 AGTVNTITNTSS
+2452 TSTNTADT
-2464 NSGISA
+2464 A

-2477 NKGPLTITG
+2477 GGDLWIQG
-2486 SGSLTATGGG
+2486 SGSLTVTGGKG
-2496 GQSSHGISVDYG
+2496 AISHGISVAG
-2508 TLIVDGAAVTAN
+2508 ALVIHSVTLTAT
-2520 GGNAAGSS
+2520 GQNAQSSS
-2528 GIYTGKNMEMKNG
+2528 GIYASDKVTIAASAK
-2541 ANVTAVGG
+2541 VTATGG
-2549 TTSGGASRG
+2549 NASMGNSYGIESNGDISIVNGSGKASAGTAQGNAWAASR
-2558 IECSGSITITN
+2558 SLWYTNAKITGYYTDQT
-2569 SSGSASG
+2569 
-2576 KSVAMTK
+2576 VTW
-2583 SPTMNGAVI
+2583 
-2592 TSGSYNTTSVKWAAG
+2592 TTP
-2607 N
+2607 

>member
-1 MILALT
+1 MKKVRKQCKRALSMILALT

-22 TSDPVPDTV
+22 ASDPVPDTV
-31 MAVEEVNEIA
+31 MAVEEVNEVT
-41 LSSQGEENFLLTAG
+41 LSSKGEENFLLTAG
-55 EKPELVFDTMNG
+55 EKPELEFDTMNG

-96 DGESFAKSVTITLDG
+96 NGESFAKSVTITLDG

-134 ETIITD
+134 DTITTD
-140 EMAEVST
+140 EMAKVST

-153 EKALGTAKVRALLD
+153 EKALGTAKIQALLD

-202 AQIKDGESVQI
+202 EQIRDGESVQI

-231 VAYQGKVGYLPITF
+231 IAYHGKVGYLPITF

-273 AAKPAAGQPVQ
+273 AAKPAAGQTVQ

-291 NDSGSSGSGSGS
+291 NDSGSSGS
-303 SGSGSGSS
+303 
-311 GSGSGSSG
+311 
-319 TNNGSSSDNGSGSN
+319 GSSSDNGSGSN

-346 GGGISSADAILP
+346 GGGVNSSDAILP
-358 SALMVEENSAL
+358 SALMVEKNSAL

-390 SALTKQVR
+390 SALTRQVQT
-398 SGDRIN
+398 GDRIN

-417 GAEVAWG
+417 GAEVAQG
-424 QDNYISKRDVDA
+424 QDNYISKTDVDA
-436 DNFTITVLKPAGA
+436 DNFAITVLKPAGG
-449 NSREKST
+449 NSTEKSA
-456 DVAELYDLADQNTSL
+456 DVVELHDLADQNTSL
-471 SLTLSG
+471 ELQISKPEDLTVG
-477 PENCSINEKNYE
+477 GKDYE
-489 KYTISFDELEAGD
+489 KYTISSKELEAGN
-502 TYQLQLLDGGYA
+502 TYQLQLLDGGYV
-514 FFEDGQIQPTVVRL
+514 FYDENQIQPAVVRL

-536 AKENLNLNSGLVYL
+536 AKENLDLNSGLVYL
-550 PITEVK
+550 PKSEVT
-556 YTEGSDYLSGLFTVS
+556 YTEGSDYLSGLFNVS
-571 VKDDMTQLNTVDGK
+571 VKDDMTQLNTVEGK
-585 GSFTYNGDQKIEVG
+585 GSFTYNGDQTIEVG
-599 TTVVIYDGEEAPKL
+599 TTVVIYDGQKAPKL

-633 KIDGN
+633 KKDGN

-722 DVKINADNTICIT
+722 DVKTNADNTICIT
-735 YKEVSEEIV
+735 YKEVSEKIV

-837 GLSVRANISRSLK
+837 GLSVRANVSRSLK

-1035 NFEYSVSKRYTFT
+1035 SFEYSVSKRYTFT

-1182 NYETIAGEKDDKD
+1182 NYETIEGEKDDKD

-1229 YDNFDITT
+1229 YGDFDITT

-1274 TSKPLSCTL
+1274 TSKPLSYTL
-1283 DITWSDPSRVQS
+1283 DITWSDPSRVHS
-1295 VSYDLNGGTAY
+1295 VSYELNGGTAY

-1312 TDGIPGETAI
+1312 PDGISGETAI

-1327 TAPSA
+1327 TEPSA
-1332 ELKKEFYVFGGW
+1332 KLKKEFYVFGGW
-1344 YQDAACTNPW
+1344 YKDAACTIPW
-1354 NFDKDKVM
+1354 NYDKDKVT

-1367 HAKWDPEPYEITY
+1367 HAKWNPEPYEITY

-1413 LGWYTSADGTG
+1413 LGWYTTADGTG

-1442 LWTPVEQTYEIHH
+1442 LWTPMEQIYEIHH
-1455 MLETV
+1455 MLQTV
-1460 DGTGYEDA
+1460 DGNDYEDA

-1474 ALTGTEVTAGAG
+1474 ALTGTKVTAGAE
-1486 QSKTYTGFTFSGILT
+1486 QSKTYTGFTFSGIQT
-1501 DDSTGIIPAEGTLI
+1501 DDSTGIVPAEGTLV
-1515 LKLYYSRNKYDV
+1515 LKLYYSRNTYDV
-1527 TFSGMDEDQTVKVP
+1527 TFSGTNSADQTVNVP
-1541 YQGKVDE
+1541 YQGKVNE
-1548 LQTPVKEGYTFT
+1548 PETPVKAGYTFI

-1566 EPSKL
+1566 EPSRL
-1571 WNFGTD
+1571 WNFETD

-1597 FDLCGGAG
+1597 FDLRGGAG
-1605 GDSNVQATYGSA
+1605 GDGNVQATYDGA
-1617 MPAITVPALAGY
+1617 MPAITVPARAGY

-1641 TKYYNADGS
+1641 TKYYNADGN
-1650 SAADWNKAG
+1650 SAINWNKAG
-1659 DTTLYAHWTA
+1659 DTTLYAQWTA

-1682 GSMDAEEFVYGVEK
+1682 GSMDAEEFAYGEEK
-1696 QLSTN
+1696 PLSTN

-1710 VGWSTEEI
+1710 VGWTTGEI
-1718 AGDIIYTDG
+1718 AGDVIYTDG
-1727 ASVSSLTTEQ
+1727 ASVSNLTTEQ
-1737 GGNVNLYAVWK
+1737 GGIVNLYAVWK
-1748 PITYTVVY
+1748 PITYMVVY
-1756 NGNGAEGS
+1756 NGNGADGS
-1764 MTDQQ
+1764 MEDQQ
-1769 MTYDTEAALSPIGYT
+1769 MTYDMEAALRPIGYT

-1796 ATAKTGELD
+1796 STAQTGKLD
-1805 ERQSVSNLADTEGS
+1805 NLEHVMNLAENEGS

-1842 GSEMEAQSFTYDEAA
+1842 GSQMAEQSFTYDEAA
-1857 KALSKN
+1857 KALSRN
-1863 EYTRTGYTF
+1863 RYTRTGYTF
-1872 EGWAVTDTATEVEYA
+1872 KGWALTDTATEAQYA

-1893 NLVVTQDGVLHLYAV
+1893 NLVVTQDGVLNLYAV

-1917 FDANGGSTTTASK
+1917 FDANGGSTATA
-1930 EVAYG
+1930 
-1935 STYGTLPAATRI
+1935 
-1947 GYDFA
+1947 
-1952 GWYTAKEAGTAI
+1952 
-1964 IADNTVSITG
+1964 
-1974 DTTLYAHWTAKQFTV
+1974 
-1989 SFDTNKGSG
+1989 
-1998 SSIPTAVNSINVNY
+1998 
-2012 DHSYGDL
+2012 
-2019 PVTGRTGYTFNGW
+2019 
-2032 YTASSGGSKVTANT
+2032 
-2046 KVTLTADQTLYAHW
+2046 
-2060 TANTYTVTFKA
+2060 
-2071 NGGSF
+2071 
-2076 ADSATEKTVTQTYD
+2076 
-2090 SNYKLPSETP
+2090 
-2100 TRVGY
+2100 
-2105 TFAGWYTGA
+2105 
-2114 DGVTKVQNT
+2114 
-2123 DNVTRA
+2123 
-2129 ENHELYARWTAQS
+2129 
-2142 YTVSF
+2142 
-2147 DANGGS
+2147 
-2153 MMTDST
+2153 

-2169 GTLPTANRI
+2169 GTLPAATRT

-2191 GTAIIADS
+2191 GTAIIADN

-2229 SSTPTAVSSI
+2229 SSTPTVVNSI
-2239 NVNYDHSYGGLPVT
+2239 NVTYDDSYGNLPVT
-2253 KRTGYTFNGW
+2253 GRTGYDFSGW
-2263 YTASSGGSEVT
+2263 YTASSGGTRVT
-2274 ANTKVTLTGDQTLYA
+2274 ADTKVTLTEYQTLYA
-2289 QWTANTYEVTFNA
+2289 QWTANTYKVTFKA
-2302 NGGSFAGSTT
+2302 NGGSFADSTT
-2312 EKSVTQTYDG
+2312 ERSVTQTYDSN
-2322 KYKLPS
+2322 YKLPG
-2328 ETPTRSGYTFRGW
+2328 ETPTRAGYAFEGW
-2341 YTSSTAGSQITA
+2341 YTSSTAGDQIA
-2353 ATKMTTAGEQALY
+2353 ATTKMTTAGTQTLY
-2366 AHWEQVAA
+2366 AQWSKD
-2374 NNISVNV
+2374 NSVRVGNV
-2381 GGVTLSYSGTPVYAK
+2381 VLESSSTAVYAK
-2396 TDTNGKVSLGGNAA
+2396 TDTYGRVTQGGDET
-2410 NYNIKLENG
+2410 NYNVKLVDG
-2419 VLTLNNATIKYAP
+2419 VLTLKNATISYGQ
-2432 VSDYHNGAV
+2432 V
-2441 SADGTLTIELA
+2441 
-2452 AGTVNTITNTSS
+2452 SS
-2464 NSGISA
+2464 NATGAIYAGSDLKIILEGTNKVTSTSANTTDTA

-2477 NKGPLTITG
+2477 GGDLWIQG
-2486 SGSLTATGGG
+2486 SGSLTVIGGKGAT
-2496 GQSSHGISVDYG
+2496 SHGIS
-2508 TLIVDGAAVTAN
+2508 AAGKLVIHSVTVTAT
-2520 GGNAAGSS
+2520 GQNAQSSS
-2528 GIYTGKNMEMKNG
+2528 GIYASDRVTIAVSAK
-2541 ANVTAVGG
+2541 VTATGG
-2549 TTSGGASRG
+2549 DASMGNSYGIESNGDISIVNGSGKASAGTAQGNAWAASRG
-2558 IECSGSITITN
+2558 LWYTDAKITGYYTD
-2569 SSGSASG
+2569 
-2576 KSVAMTK
+2576 KTVTWTT
-2583 SPTMNGAVI
+2583 PTP
-2592 TSGSYNTTSVKWAAG
+2592 
-2607 N
+2607 